1 MNDQQQMG
9 YEPSLDG
16 IRAFSVIAVMLYHA
30 HIAWLPGGFL
40 GVEVFFVV
48 SGFLITSLLIEEREL
63 NGGIDLKQFWIRR
76 ARRLLPALFVMLSAT
91 AVCVAFFA
99 KDSAPD
105 FRRDVL
111 PSLGYFSNWW
121 QIFAVK
127 TPYFAASSLP
137 VLRHLW
143 SLAVE
148 EQWYLIWP
156 LLFAFIFGAKWMR
169 PKISGALLVACSGA
183 VMVAT
188 ALRFAQDNDM
198 RTNLLYLSTLTRSS
212 GLLLGAAVAMLW
224 RPWRKT
230 SPSSWWR
237 SFTADALAIVSI
249 AVIGFIMATVHVADV
264 RMYQGGLA
272 ATTIA
277 SAVVIAVVMRP
288 NGVFV
293 QKLFSQEL
301 FVEIG
306 RRSYGLYLWH
316 WPIFVV
322 AHARDSGNRLAVALA
337 VTVIINEFVYQFV
350 EIPTRQGALG
360 NWWRNRPQLGAMR
373 RRLPVLIAAVVV
385 ASLGVTGFKVVG
397 IEARDLAIDTST
409 ANVIFAVPT
418 TVANTG
424 TTLAPSV
431 VDSSAS
437 STTPTTP
444 TSSTTIAVLP
454 RKLVIV
460 GDSQAHALALNKP
473 SGIEKTFVIADGSID
488 GCGIY
493 DRGVGVGGTNGNFR
507 RNFANCVGF
516 EKSWAKSATKAKADV
531 ALVVI
536 GAWEV
541 LDLKINGFTLAF
553 NTAPADTMFRTQ
565 MQRGIDALRATG
577 ATVAL
582 LEVACMRP
590 VDSKGGPVPALPQRG
605 DDARTGH
612 LNDLLR
618 EIAAPED
625 DGVFFVSGPKE
636 WCTDPKI
643 STSLSYR
650 WDGVHAYK
658 PGAKLIF
665 ETIATSILQLPVT
678 K

>member
-1 MNDQQQMG
+1 MNDQPHMG

-30 HIAWLPGGFL
+30 NIAWLPGGFL

-48 SGFLITSLLIEEREL
+48 SGFLITSLLIEERESTQR
-63 NGGIDLKQFWIRR
+63 IDLKQFWIRR
-76 ARRLLPALFVMLSAT
+76 ARRLLPALVVMLSAT
-91 AVCVAFFA
+91 AVCVGFYAT
-99 KDSAPD
+99 DSAPD
-105 FRRDVL
+105 FRRDML

-121 QIFAVK
+121 QIYAVD

-156 LLFAFIFGAKWMR
+156 LLFAVLFGAKWMR
-169 PKISGALLVACSGA
+169 PKISGALLIGCSGA
-183 VMVAT
+183 IMIAT
-188 ALRFAQDNDM
+188 ALGFVQDDET
-198 RTNLLYLSTLTRSS
+198 RTNFLYLSTITRSS

-224 RPWRKT
+224 RPWRKNS
-230 SPSSWWR
+230 SPSWWR
-237 SFTADALAIVSI
+237 SSIGDALAIASI
-249 AVIGFIMATVHVADV
+249 AVIGVLMATVHVADS
-264 RMYQGGLA
+264 RLYQGGLA
-272 ATTIA
+272 ATTVA
-277 SAVVIAVVMRP
+277 SAVIVAVVMRP
-288 NGVFV
+288 TGLIVKRF
-293 QKLFSQEL
+293 FSQDF

-322 AHARDSGNRLAVALA
+322 AHARDSGNRLAVAIAL
-337 VTVIINEFVYQFV
+337 TIIINEFVYQYV
-350 EIPTRQGALG
+350 EIPTRRGALG
-360 NWWRNRPQLGAMR
+360 NWWHNRQQLSAMH
-373 RRLPVLIAAVVV
+373 RRLPVLITAVVI
-385 ASLGVTGFKVVG
+385 ASLGITGVKVVG
-397 IEARDLAIDTST
+397 IEARDLSIDTST
-409 ANVIFAVPT
+409 ASVIFSVPT
-418 TVANTG
+418 TVASG
-424 TTLAPSV
+424 
-431 VDSSAS
+431 SSLPAA
-437 STTPTTP
+437 STTT
-444 TSSTTIAVLP
+444 TTIAKLP

-460 GDSQAHALALNKP
+460 GDSQANSLAVNKP
-473 SGIEKTFVIADGSID
+473 SGMEKTFIVANGSID

-541 LDLKINGFTLAF
+541 LDLKINGFTFGVNSL
-553 NTAPADTMFRTQ
+553 PADTMFRTQ
-565 MQRGIDALRATG
+565 MKRGIAALRATG

-605 DDARTGH
+605 DDTRTGH

-636 WCTDPKI
+636 WCADPKI

-665 ETIATSILQLPVT
+665 ETIANSILQLPVT

>member
-1 MNDQQQMG
+1 MNDQQLMG

-30 HIAWLPGGFL
+30 NIAWLPGGFL

-48 SGFLITSLLIEEREL
+48 SGFLITSLLIEERESTRR
-63 NGGIDLKQFWIRR
+63 IDLKQFWIRR
-76 ARRLLPALFVMLSAT
+76 ARRLLPALVVMLAAT
-91 AVCVAFFA
+91 AVCVAFYA
-99 KDSAPD
+99 TDSAPD

-121 QIFAVK
+121 QIFAVD

-156 LLFAFIFGAKWMR
+156 LLFVFVFGAKWMR
-169 PKISGALLVACSGA
+169 PKISGALLLLCSGA
-183 VMVAT
+183 IMFAT
-188 ALRFAQDNDM
+188 ALRFVQDDET
-198 RTNLLYLSTLTRSS
+198 RTNFLYLSTLTRSS

-224 RPWRKT
+224 RPWRKN
-230 SPSSWWR
+230 SLPSWWK
-237 SFTADALAIVSI
+237 SSLADALAVASI
-249 AVIGFIMATVHVADV
+249 AVIGVLMATLHVADAQL
-264 RMYQGGLA
+264 YQGGLA
-272 ATTIA
+272 VTTIA
-277 SAVVIAVVMRP
+277 SAVIIAVVMRP
-288 NGVFV
+288 NGLFV
-293 QKLFSQEL
+293 KKFFSQEL

-337 VTVIINEFVYQFV
+337 LTVIINEFVYQYV

-360 NWWRNRPQLGAMR
+360 NWLHNRQQLSAMH
-373 RRLPVLIAAVVV
+373 RRLPVLITAAVV
-385 ASLGVTGFKVVG
+385 ASLGITGVKVVG
-397 IEARDLAIDTST
+397 IEARDLSIDTST
-409 ANVIFAVPT
+409 ANVIFSVPT
-418 TVANTG
+418 TVA
-424 TTLAPSV
+424 
-431 VDSSAS
+431 SAS
-437 STTPTTP
+437 SLPAASTT
-444 TSSTTIAVLP
+444 STTIAKLP

-460 GDSQAHALALNKP
+460 GDSQAHSLVVNKP
-473 SGIEKTFVIADGSID
+473 SGIEKTFVITNGSID

-516 EKSWAKSATKAKADV
+516 EKKWAKSATTARADV

-541 LDLKINGFTLAF
+541 LDLKINGFTFAV
-553 NTAPADTMFRTQ
+553 NTSPADTMFRTQ
-565 MQRGIDALRATG
+565 MKRGIDALRSTG

-605 DDARTGH
+605 DDTRTSH

-625 DGVFFVSGPKE
+625 DGVFFISGPKE
-636 WCTDPKI
+636 WCSDPKI

-665 ETIATSILQLPVT
+665 ETIASSVLKLPV
-678 K
+678 KK

>member
-1 MNDQQQMG
+1 
-9 YEPSLDG
+9 
-16 IRAFSVIAVMLYHA
+16 MLA
-30 HIAWLPGGFL
+30 
-40 GVEVFFVV
+40 
-48 SGFLITSLLIEEREL
+48 
-63 NGGIDLKQFWIRR
+63 
-76 ARRLLPALFVMLSAT
+76 AT
-91 AVCVAFFA
+91 AVCVAFYA
-99 KDSAPD
+99 TDSAPD

-121 QIFAVK
+121 QIFAVD

-156 LLFAFIFGAKWMR
+156 LLFVFVFGAKWMR
-169 PKISGALLVACSGA
+169 PKISGALLLLCSGA
-183 VMVAT
+183 IMFAT
-188 ALRFAQDNDM
+188 ALRFVQDDET
-198 RTNLLYLSTLTRSS
+198 RTNFLYLSTLTRSS

-224 RPWRKT
+224 RPWRKN
-230 SPSSWWR
+230 SLPSWWK
-237 SFTADALAIVSI
+237 SSLADALAVASI
-249 AVIGFIMATVHVADV
+249 AVIGVLMATVHVADAQL
-264 RMYQGGLA
+264 YQGGLA
-272 ATTIA
+272 VTTIA
-277 SAVVIAVVMRP
+277 SAVIIAVVMRP
-288 NGVFV
+288 NGLFV
-293 QKLFSQEL
+293 KKFFSQEL

-337 VTVIINEFVYQFV
+337 LTVIINEFVYQYV

-360 NWWRNRPQLGAMR
+360 NWLHNRQQLSAMH
-373 RRLPVLIAAVVV
+373 RRLPVLITAAVV
-385 ASLGVTGFKVVG
+385 ASLGITGVKVVG
-397 IEARDLAIDTST
+397 IEARDLSIDTST
-409 ANVIFAVPT
+409 ANVIFSVPT
-418 TVANTG
+418 TVA
-424 TTLAPSV
+424 
-431 VDSSAS
+431 SAS
-437 STTPTTP
+437 SLPAASTT
-444 TSSTTIAVLP
+444 STTIAKLP

-460 GDSQAHALALNKP
+460 GDSQAHSLVVNKP
-473 SGIEKTFVIADGSID
+473 SGIEKTFVITNGSID

-516 EKSWAKSATKAKADV
+516 EKKWAKSATTARADV

-541 LDLKINGFTLAF
+541 LDLKINGFTFAV
-553 NTAPADTMFRTQ
+553 NTSPADTMFRTQ
-565 MQRGIDALRATG
+565 MKRGIDALRSTG

-605 DDARTGH
+605 DDTRTSH

-625 DGVFFVSGPKE
+625 DGVFFISGPKE
-636 WCTDPKI
+636 WCSDPKI

-658 PGAKLIF
+658 PGAILIF
-665 ETIATSILQLPVT
+665 ETIASSVLKLPV
-678 K
+678 KK

>member
-1 MNDQQQMG
+1 MNDQSHMG

-30 HIAWLPGGFL
+30 DIAWLPGGFL

-48 SGFLITSLLIEEREL
+48 SGFLITSLLIEERESTRS
-63 NGGIDLKQFWIRR
+63 IDLKQFWIRR
-76 ARRLLPALFVMLSAT
+76 ARRLLPALVVMLSAT
-91 AVCVAFFA
+91 AVYVAFFA

-111 PSLGYFSNWW
+111 PSLWYFSNWW
-121 QIFAVK
+121 QIYAVD

-156 LLFAFIFGAKWMR
+156 LLFTVVFGAKWMR
-169 PKISGALLVACSGA
+169 PRISGALLITCSA
-183 VMVAT
+183 AIMFTT
-188 ALRFAQDNDM
+188 ALRFVQDNET
-198 RTNLLYLSTLTRSS
+198 RTNFLYLSTITRSS

-224 RPWRKT
+224 RPWRKN
-230 SPSSWWR
+230 SLPSWWR
-237 SFTADALAIVSI
+237 SSISDAFAITSI
-249 AVIGFIMATVHVADV
+249 AVIGVLMATVHVADQ
-264 RMYQGGLA
+264 RLYQGGLA
-272 ATTIA
+272 ATTVA
-277 SAVVIAVVMRP
+277 SAVIVAVVMRP
-288 NGVFV
+288 NGLFV
-293 QKLFSQEL
+293 KKFFSQDL

-322 AHARDSGNRLAVALA
+322 AHARDSSNRLAVALA
-337 VTVIINEFVYQFV
+337 LTIIINEFVYQFV
-350 EIPTRQGALG
+350 EIPTRHGALG
-360 NWWRNRPQLGAMR
+360 NWWHNRPQLSAMH
-373 RRLPVLIAAVVV
+373 RRLPVFIAAVVV
-385 ASLGVTGFKVVG
+385 ASLGITGVKVVG
-397 IEARDLAIDTST
+397 IEARDLSIDTST

-418 TVANTG
+418 TVA
-424 TTLAPSV
+424 
-431 VDSSAS
+431 SAS
-437 STTPTTP
+437 SLPAASTTT
-444 TSSTTIAVLP
+444 TTIAKLP
-454 RKLVIV
+454 RRLVIV
-460 GDSQAHALALNKP
+460 GDSQAHSLAINKP
-473 SGIEKTFVIADGSID
+473 SGIEKTFVVTDGSID

-516 EKSWAKSATKAKADV
+516 EKSWTKSATKAQADV
-531 ALVVI
+531 ALVVL

-541 LDLKINGFTLAF
+541 LDLKINSFTLVV
-553 NTAPADTMFRTQ
+553 NTPPADTMFRTQ
-565 MQRGIDALRATG
+565 MKRGIDALRATG

-605 DDARTGH
+605 DDTRTRH

-625 DGVFFVSGPKE
+625 DGVFFVSGPKQ
-636 WCTDPKI
+636 WCSDSEI

>member
-1 MNDQQQMG
+1 MG

-30 HIAWLPGGFL
+30 DIAWLPGGFL

-48 SGFLITSLLIEEREL
+48 SGFLITSLLIEERESTRS
-63 NGGIDLKQFWIRR
+63 IDLKQFWIRR
-76 ARRLLPALFVMLSAT
+76 ARRLLPALVVMLSAT
-91 AVCVAFFA
+91 AVYVAFFA

-121 QIFAVK
+121 QIYAVD

-156 LLFAFIFGAKWMR
+156 LLFTVVFGAKWMR
-169 PKISGALLVACSGA
+169 PRISGALLITCSA
-183 VMVAT
+183 AIMFTT
-188 ALRFAQDNDM
+188 ALRFVQDNET
-198 RTNLLYLSTLTRSS
+198 RTNFLYLSTITRSS

-224 RPWRKT
+224 RPWRKN
-230 SPSSWWR
+230 SLPSWWR
-237 SFTADALAIVSI
+237 SSISDAFAITSI
-249 AVIGFIMATVHVADV
+249 AVIGVLMATVHVADQ
-264 RMYQGGLA
+264 RLYQGGLA
-272 ATTIA
+272 ATTVA
-277 SAVVIAVVMRP
+277 SAVIVAVVMRP
-288 NGVFV
+288 NGLFV
-293 QKLFSQEL
+293 KKFFSQDL

-322 AHARDSGNRLAVALA
+322 AHARDSSNRLAVALA
-337 VTVIINEFVYQFV
+337 LTVIINEFVYQFV
-350 EIPTRQGALG
+350 EIPTRHGALG
-360 NWWRNRPQLGAMR
+360 NWWHNRPQLSAMH
-373 RRLPVLIAAVVV
+373 RRLPVFIAAVVV
-385 ASLGVTGFKVVG
+385 ASLGITGVKVVG
-397 IEARDLAIDTST
+397 IEARDLSIDTST

-418 TVANTG
+418 TVA
-424 TTLAPSV
+424 
-431 VDSSAS
+431 SAS
-437 STTPTTP
+437 SLPAASTTT
-444 TSSTTIAVLP
+444 TTIAKLP
-454 RKLVIV
+454 RRLVIV
-460 GDSQAHALALNKP
+460 GDSQAHSLAINKP
-473 SGIEKTFVIADGSID
+473 SGIEKTFVVTDGSID

-516 EKSWAKSATKAKADV
+516 EKSWTKSATKAQADV
-531 ALVVI
+531 ALVVL

-541 LDLKINGFTLAF
+541 LDLKINSFTLVV
-553 NTAPADTMFRTQ
+553 NTPPADTMFRTQ
-565 MQRGIDALRATG
+565 MKRGIDALRATG

-605 DDARTGH
+605 DDTRTRH

-625 DGVFFVSGPKE
+625 DGVFFVSGPKQ
-636 WCTDPKI
+636 WCSDSEI

>member
-1 MNDQQQMG
+1 MNDQSHMG

-30 HIAWLPGGFL
+30 NIAWLPGGFL

-48 SGFLITSLLIEEREL
+48 SGFLITSLLIEERESTQR
-63 NGGIDLKQFWIRR
+63 IDIKQFWIRR
-76 ARRLLPALFVMLSAT
+76 SRRLLPALVVMLSAT

-99 KDSAPD
+99 TDSAPD

-121 QIFAVK
+121 QIFAVD

-148 EQWYLIWP
+148 EQWYLVWP
-156 LLFAFIFGAKWMR
+156 LLFTFIFGAKWMR

-188 ALRFAQDNDM
+188 ALRFVQDDET
-198 RTNLLYLSTLTRSS
+198 RTNFLYLSTITRSS

-224 RPWRKT
+224 RPWRKNS
-230 SPSSWWR
+230 SPSWWR
-237 SFTADALAIVSI
+237 SSVGDALAIASI
-249 AVIGFIMATVHVADV
+249 AVIGVLMATVHVTDS
-264 RMYQGGLA
+264 RLYQGGLA
-272 ATTIA
+272 ATTVA
-277 SAVVIAVVMRP
+277 SAVIVAVVMWPTGLIVKR
-288 NGVFV
+288 F
-293 QKLFSQEL
+293 FSQD
-301 FVEIG
+301 FFAEIG

-322 AHARDSGNRLAVALA
+322 ASARDSVDRLAVAIAL
-337 VTVIINEFVYQFV
+337 TIIINEFVYQYV
-350 EIPTRQGALG
+350 EIPTRRGALG
-360 NWWRNRPQLGAMR
+360 NWWRNRQQLSAMH
-373 RRLPVLIAAVVV
+373 RRLPVFVAALVVT
-385 ASLGVTGFKVVG
+385 SLCFTGVKVVG
-397 IEARDLAIDTST
+397 IQARDVSFDTST
-409 ANVIFAVPT
+409 AKVIFAVPT
-418 TVANTG
+418 TVA
-424 TTLAPSV
+424 
-431 VDSSAS
+431 SAS
-437 STTPTTP
+437 SLPAASTT
-444 TSSTTIAVLP
+444 STTIAKLP

-460 GDSQAHALALNKP
+460 GDSQAHALAINKP
-473 SGIEKTFVIADGSID
+473 SGIEKTFVITNGSIN

-493 DRGVGVGGTNGNFR
+493 DRGVGVGGTNGNSR

-516 EKSWAKSATKAKADV
+516 EKKWAKSATKASADV

-541 LDLKINGFTLAF
+541 FDLKINGFTFAV
-553 NTAPADTMFRTQ
+553 NTSPADTMFRTQ
-565 MQRGIDALRATG
+565 MKRGIDALRATG

-582 LEVACMRP
+582 LEVPCMRP
-590 VDSKGGPVPALPQRG
+590 VTSKGGSVALPQRG

-618 EIAAPED
+618 EIAAPDD

-636 WCTDPKI
+636 WCNDPKI

-650 WDGVHAYK
+650 WDGVHAYR

-665 ETIATSILQLPVT
+665 ETIATSILQLPVE

>member
-1 MNDQQQMG
+1 MNDQQLMG

-30 HIAWLPGGFL
+30 NIAWLPGGFL

-48 SGFLITSLLIEEREL
+48 SGFLITSLLIEECESAQR
-63 NGGIDLKQFWIRR
+63 IDLKQFWIRR
-76 ARRLLPALFVMLSAT
+76 ARRLLPALVVMLAAT
-91 AVCVAFFA
+91 AVCVAFYA
-99 KDSAPD
+99 TDSAPD

-121 QIFAVK
+121 QIFAVD

-148 EQWYLIWP
+148 EQWYLMWP
-156 LLFAFIFGAKWMR
+156 LLFTFIFGAKWMR

-188 ALRFAQDNDM
+188 ALRFVQDDET
-198 RTNLLYLSTLTRSS
+198 RTNFLYLSTLTRAS
-212 GLLLGAAVAMLW
+212 GLLLGAAVALLW

-237 SFTADALAIVSI
+237 SSIADALAFVSI
-249 AVIGFIMATVHVADV
+249 AVIVVLMATVHVADA
-264 RMYQGGLA
+264 RLYQGGLA
-272 ATTIA
+272 ATTVA
-277 SAVVIAVVMRP
+277 SAVIIAVVMRP
-288 NGVFV
+288 NGLFV
-293 QKLFSQEL
+293 KKFFSQDF

-316 WPIFVV
+316 WPIFVIT
-322 AHARDSGNRLAVALA
+322 HARDSGNRLAVALA
-337 VTVIINEFVYQFV
+337 LTIIINEFVYQYV
-350 EIPTRQGALG
+350 EIPTRRGALG
-360 NWWRNRPQLGAMR
+360 NWWHNRQQLSAMR
-373 RRLPVLIAAVVV
+373 RRLPVLITAVVI
-385 ASLGVTGFKVVG
+385 ASLGITGVKVVG
-397 IEARDLAIDTST
+397 IEARDLSIDTST
-409 ANVIFAVPT
+409 ANVIFSVPT
-418 TVANTG
+418 TVA
-424 TTLAPSV
+424 
-431 VDSSAS
+431 SAS
-437 STTPTTP
+437 SLPAASTTT
-444 TSSTTIAVLP
+444 TTIAKLP
-454 RKLVIV
+454 RKLLIV
-460 GDSQAHALALNKP
+460 GDSQAHALAINKP
-473 SGIEKTFVIADGSID
+473 SGMEKTFVVADGSID

-541 LDLKINGFTLAF
+541 LDLKINGFTFAF
-553 NTAPADTMFRTQ
+553 NTSPADTMFRTQ
-565 MQRGIDALRATG
+565 MRRGINALRATG
-577 ATVAL
+577 TTVAL

-605 DDARTGH
+605 DDMRTRH

-636 WCTDPKI
+636 WCNDPKI

-665 ETIATSILQLPVT
+665 ETIANSILQLPVT

>member
-1 MNDQQQMG
+1 MNDRQQMG
-9 YEPSLDG
+9 YAPSLDG

-30 HIAWLPGGFL
+30 NIAWLPGGFL

-48 SGFLITSLLIEEREL
+48 SGFLITSLLIEERESTQR
-63 NGGIDLKQFWIRR
+63 IDLKQFWIRR
-76 ARRLLPALFVMLSAT
+76 ARRLLPALVVMLCAT
-91 AVCVAFFA
+91 AVCVAFYA
-99 KDSAPD
+99 TDSAPD

-121 QIFAVK
+121 QIFAVD
-127 TPYFAASSLP
+127 TPYFASSALP

-156 LLFAFIFGAKWMR
+156 LLFTFIFGAKWMR
-169 PKISGALLVACSGA
+169 PKISGALLIACSGA
-183 VMVAT
+183 IMITT
-188 ALRFAQDNDM
+188 ALRFAQDNET
-198 RTNLLYLSTLTRSS
+198 RTNFLYLSTITRSS
-212 GLLLGAAVAMLW
+212 GLLLGAAVALLW
-224 RPWRKT
+224 RPWRKA
-230 SPSSWWR
+230 PNRLVLAR
-237 SFTADALAIVSI
+237 SLVADALAIASI
-249 AVIGFIMATVHVADV
+249 VVIGVLMATVHVADA
-264 RMYQGGLA
+264 RLYQGGLA
-272 ATTIA
+272 ATTIS
-277 SAVVIAVVMRP
+277 SAVIIAVVMRP

-316 WPIFVV
+316 WPIFVIT
-322 AHARDSGNRLAVALA
+322 HARDSGNRLAIAFA
-337 VTVIINEFVYQFV
+337 ATMIINEFVYRFV
-350 EIPTRQGALG
+350 EIPARQGALG
-360 NWWRNRPQLGAMR
+360 NWWRNRPRLSAIR
-373 RRLPVLIAAVVV
+373 RRLPVFIASAMV
-385 ASLGVTGFKVVG
+385 ALLGFTGVKVVG
-397 IEARDLAIDTST
+397 IEARDLAIDAST

-424 TTLAPSV
+424 TKLTPSV
-431 VDSSAS
+431 IGSSA
-437 STTPTTP
+437 T
-444 TSSTTIAVLP
+444 STTIATLP
-454 RKLVIV
+454 RKMVIV
-460 GDSQAHALALNKP
+460 GDSQAHALSINKP
-473 SGIEKTFVIADGSID
+473 SGMEKTFVVTDGSID

-516 EKSWAKSATKAKADV
+516 EKNWAKSATKAKADV

-541 LDLKINGFTLAF
+541 LDLKINGFTFALK
-553 NTAPADTMFRTQ
+553 TLPADTMFRTQ
-565 MQRGIDALRATG
+565 MQRGIDALRASG
-577 ATVAL
+577 VTVAL

-590 VDSKGGPVPALPQRG
+590 VESKGGPVPALPQRG
-605 DDARTGH
+605 DDARTRH
-612 LNDLLR
+612 LNELLR

-665 ETIATSILQLPVT
+665 ETIATSILQLPIT

>member
-1 MNDQQQMG
+1 M
-9 YEPSLDG
+9 
-16 IRAFSVIAVMLYHA
+16 
-30 HIAWLPGGFL
+30 
-40 GVEVFFVV
+40 
-48 SGFLITSLLIEEREL
+48 
-63 NGGIDLKQFWIRR
+63 
-76 ARRLLPALFVMLSAT
+76 
-91 AVCVAFFA
+91 
-99 KDSAPD
+99 
-105 FRRDVL
+105 L

-121 QIFAVK
+121 QIFAVD

-156 LLFAFIFGAKWMR
+156 LLFTLVFGAKWMR
-169 PKISGALLVACSGA
+169 PKISGALLITCSGA
-183 VMVAT
+183 IMVTT
-188 ALRFAQDNDM
+188 ALRFVEDNET
-198 RTNLLYLSTLTRSS
+198 RTNFLYLSTFTRSS
-212 GLLLGAAVAMLW
+212 GLLLGAAVALLW

-230 SPSSWWR
+230 STRFVLAR
-237 SFTADALAIVSI
+237 SMVADALAIGSI
-249 AVIGFIMATVHVADV
+249 AVIGYLMATVHVADA
-264 RMYQGGLA
+264 RLYQGGLA

-277 SAVVIAVVMRP
+277 SAVIVAVVMRP
-288 NGVFV
+288 NGLLMKRFFSHN
-293 QKLFSQEL
+293 LFA
-301 FVEIG
+301 EIG

-322 AHARDSGNRLAVALA
+322 AHARDSIDRLAIALA
-337 VTVIINEFVYQFV
+337 ATIIINEFVYQYV
-350 EIPTRQGALG
+350 EIPTRHGALG
-360 NWWRNRPQLGAMR
+360 NWWRNRPQLSAMH
-373 RRLPVLIAAVVV
+373 RRLPIFVAAVVV
-385 ASLGVTGFKVVG
+385 ASLGITGVKVVG
-397 IEARDLAIDTST
+397 IQARDLSVDTSN
-409 ANVIFAVPT
+409 AKVEFAVPT
-418 TVANTG
+418 TVANASTNS
-424 TTLAPSV
+424 TPSV
-431 VDSSAS
+431 SGS
-437 STTPTTP
+437 STT
-444 TSSTTIAVLP
+444 STTIATLP

-460 GDSQAHALALNKP
+460 GDSQARSLAVNKP
-473 SGIEKTFVIADGSID
+473 SGIKKTFVITDGSID
-488 GCGIY
+488 GCGVY
-493 DRGVGVGGTNGNFR
+493 NKGVGVGGTNGNFR

-516 EKSWAKSATKAKADV
+516 EKSWAKSARKAKADV

-541 LDLKINGFTLAF
+541 LDLKFGSSTLVF
-553 NTAPADTMFRTQ
+553 NTPAADAMFRSQ
-565 MQRGIDALRATG
+565 VRIGVNALRATG

-582 LEVACMRP
+582 LEVPCMRP
-590 VDSKGGPVPALPQRG
+590 VTSKGGPVPALPQRG
-605 DDARTGH
+605 DDTRTGH

-636 WCTDPKI
+636 WCSDPKI

>member
-1 MNDQQQMG
+1 MNDQQLMG

-30 HIAWLPGGFL
+30 NIAWLPGGFL

-48 SGFLITSLLIEEREL
+48 SGFLITSLLIEERESTRR
-63 NGGIDLKQFWIRR
+63 IDLKQFWIRR
-76 ARRLLPALFVMLSAT
+76 ARRLLPALVVMLAAT
-91 AVCVAFFA
+91 AVCVAFYA
-99 KDSAPD
+99 TDSAPD

-121 QIFAVK
+121 QIFAVD

-156 LLFAFIFGAKWMR
+156 LLFVFILGAKWMR
-169 PKISGALLVACSGA
+169 PKISGALLLLCSGA
-183 VMVAT
+183 IMFAT
-188 ALRFAQDNDM
+188 ALRFVQDDET
-198 RTNLLYLSTLTRSS
+198 RTNFLYLSTLTRSS

-224 RPWRKT
+224 RPWRNN
-230 SPSSWWR
+230 SLPSWWK
-237 SFTADALAIVSI
+237 SSLADALAVASI
-249 AVIGFIMATVHVADV
+249 AVIGVLMATVHVADAQL
-264 RMYQGGLA
+264 YQGGLA
-272 ATTIA
+272 VTTIA
-277 SAVVIAVVMRP
+277 SAVIIAVVMRP
-288 NGVFV
+288 NGLFV
-293 QKLFSQEL
+293 KKFFSQEL

-337 VTVIINEFVYQFV
+337 LTVIINEFVYQYV

-360 NWWRNRPQLGAMR
+360 NWLHNRQQLSAMH
-373 RRLPVLIAAVVV
+373 RRLPVLITAAVV
-385 ASLGVTGFKVVG
+385 ASLGITGVKVVG
-397 IEARDLAIDTST
+397 IEARDLSIDTST
-409 ANVIFAVPT
+409 ANVIFSVPT
-418 TVANTG
+418 TVA
-424 TTLAPSV
+424 
-431 VDSSAS
+431 SAS
-437 STTPTTP
+437 SLPAASTT
-444 TSSTTIAVLP
+444 STTIAKLP

-460 GDSQAHALALNKP
+460 GDSQAHSLVVNKP
-473 SGIEKTFVIADGSID
+473 SGIEKTFVITNGSID

-516 EKSWAKSATKAKADV
+516 EKKWAKSATTARADV

-541 LDLKINGFTLAF
+541 LDLKINGFTFAV
-553 NTAPADTMFRTQ
+553 NTSPADTMFRTQ
-565 MQRGIDALRATG
+565 MKRGIDALRSTG

-605 DDARTGH
+605 DDTRTSH

-625 DGVFFVSGPKE
+625 DGVFFISGPKE
-636 WCTDPKI
+636 WCSDPKI

-665 ETIATSILQLPVT
+665 ETIASSVLKLPV
-678 K
+678 KK

>member
-1 MNDQQQMG
+1 MNDQQLMG

-30 HIAWLPGGFL
+30 NIAWLPGGFL

-48 SGFLITSLLIEEREL
+48 SGFLITSLLIEERESTRR
-63 NGGIDLKQFWIRR
+63 IDLKQFWIRR
-76 ARRLLPALFVMLSAT
+76 ARRLLPALVVMLAAT
-91 AVCVAFFA
+91 AVCVAFYA
-99 KDSAPD
+99 TDSAPD

-121 QIFAVK
+121 QIFAVD

-156 LLFAFIFGAKWMR
+156 LLFAFVFGAKWMR
-169 PKISGALLVACSGA
+169 PKISGALLLLCSGA
-183 VMVAT
+183 IMFAT
-188 ALRFAQDNDM
+188 AFRFVEDNET
-198 RTNLLYLSTLTRSS
+198 RTNFLYLSTLTRSS

-237 SFTADALAIVSI
+237 SSLADTFAVASI
-249 AVIGFIMATVHVADV
+249 AVIGVLMATVHVADAWL
-264 RMYQGGLA
+264 YQGGLA

-277 SAVVIAVVMRP
+277 SAVIIAVVMRP
-288 NGVFV
+288 NGLFV
-293 QKLFSQEL
+293 KKFFSQEL

-337 VTVIINEFVYQFV
+337 LTVIINEFVYQYV

-360 NWWRNRPQLGAMR
+360 NWWRNRQQLSAMH
-373 RRLPVLIAAVVV
+373 RRLPVLITAVVV
-385 ASLGVTGFKVVG
+385 ASLGITGVKVVG
-397 IEARDLAIDTST
+397 IEARDLSIDTST
-409 ANVIFAVPT
+409 ANVIFSVPT
-418 TVANTG
+418 TVA
-424 TTLAPSV
+424 
-431 VDSSAS
+431 SAS
-437 STTPTTP
+437 SLPAASTTT
-444 TSSTTIAVLP
+444 TTIAKLP

-460 GDSQAHALALNKP
+460 GDSQAHSLVVNKP
-473 SGIEKTFVIADGSID
+473 LGIEKTFVITNGSID

-516 EKSWAKSATKAKADV
+516 EKKWAKSATTARADV

-541 LDLKINGFTLAF
+541 LDLKINGFTFAV
-553 NTAPADTMFRTQ
+553 NTSPADTMFRTQ
-565 MQRGIDALRATG
+565 MKRGIDALRSTG

-605 DDARTGH
+605 DDTRTSH

-636 WCTDPKI
+636 WCSDPKI

-665 ETIATSILQLPVT
+665 ETIASSVLKLPV
-678 K
+678 KK

>member
-1 MNDQQQMG
+1 MG

-30 HIAWLPGGFL
+30 DIAWLPGGFL

-48 SGFLITSLLIEEREL
+48 SGFLITSLLIEERESTRS
-63 NGGIDLKQFWIRR
+63 IDLKQFWIRR
-76 ARRLLPALFVMLSAT
+76 ARRLLPALVVMLSAT
-91 AVCVAFFA
+91 AVYVAFFA

-121 QIFAVK
+121 QIYAVD

-156 LLFAFIFGAKWMR
+156 LLFTVVFGAKWMR
-169 PKISGALLVACSGA
+169 PRISGALLITCSA
-183 VMVAT
+183 AIMFTT
-188 ALRFAQDNDM
+188 ALRFVQDNET
-198 RTNLLYLSTLTRSS
+198 RTNFLYLSTITRSS

-224 RPWRKT
+224 RPWRKN
-230 SPSSWWR
+230 SLPSWWR
-237 SFTADALAIVSI
+237 SSISDAFAITSI
-249 AVIGFIMATVHVADV
+249 AVIGVLMATVHVADQ
-264 RMYQGGLA
+264 RLYQSGLA
-272 ATTIA
+272 ATTVA
-277 SAVVIAVVMRP
+277 SAVIVAVVMRP
-288 NGVFV
+288 NGLFV
-293 QKLFSQEL
+293 KKFFSQDL

-322 AHARDSGNRLAVALA
+322 AHARDSSNRLAVALA
-337 VTVIINEFVYQFV
+337 LTIIINEFVYQFV
-350 EIPTRQGALG
+350 EIPTRHGALG
-360 NWWRNRPQLGAMR
+360 NWWHNRPQLSAMH
-373 RRLPVLIAAVVV
+373 RRLPVFIAAVVI
-385 ASLGVTGFKVVG
+385 ASLGITGVKVVG
-397 IEARDLAIDTST
+397 IEARDLSIDTST

-418 TVANTG
+418 TVA
-424 TTLAPSV
+424 
-431 VDSSAS
+431 SAS
-437 STTPTTP
+437 SLPAASTTT
-444 TSSTTIAVLP
+444 TTIAKLP

-460 GDSQAHALALNKP
+460 GDSQAHSLAINKP
-473 SGIEKTFVIADGSID
+473 SGIEKTFVVTDGSID

-516 EKSWAKSATKAKADV
+516 EKSWTKSATKAQADV
-531 ALVVI
+531 ALVVL

-541 LDLKINGFTLAF
+541 LDLKINSFTLVV
-553 NTAPADTMFRTQ
+553 NTPPADTMFRTQ
-565 MQRGIDALRATG
+565 MKRGIDAVRATG

-605 DDARTGH
+605 DDTRTRH

-636 WCTDPKI
+636 WCSVSEI

>member
-1 MNDQQQMG
+1 MNDQSHMG

-30 HIAWLPGGFL
+30 DIAWLPGGFL

-48 SGFLITSLLIEEREL
+48 SGFLITSLLIEEHESTRR
-63 NGGIDLKQFWIRR
+63 IDLKQFWIRR

-121 QIFAVK
+121 QIYAVD

-156 LLFAFIFGAKWMR
+156 LLFTVVFGAKWMR
-169 PKISGALLVACSGA
+169 PRISGALLITCSA
-183 VMVAT
+183 AIMFTT
-188 ALRFAQDNDM
+188 ALRFVQDNET
-198 RTNLLYLSTLTRSS
+198 RTNFLYLSTITRSS

-224 RPWRKT
+224 RPWRKN
-230 SPSSWWR
+230 SVPSWWR
-237 SFTADALAIVSI
+237 SSISDAFAITSI
-249 AVIGFIMATVHVADV
+249 AVIGVLMATVHVADQ
-264 RMYQGGLA
+264 RLYQGGLA
-272 ATTIA
+272 ATTVA
-277 SAVVIAVVMRP
+277 SAVIVAVVMRP
-288 NGVFV
+288 NGLFV
-293 QKLFSQEL
+293 KKFFSQDL

-322 AHARDSGNRLAVALA
+322 AHARDSSNRLAVALA
-337 VTVIINEFVYQFV
+337 LTIIINEFVYQFV
-350 EIPTRQGALG
+350 EIPTRHGALG
-360 NWWRNRPQLGAMR
+360 NWWHNRPQLSAMH
-373 RRLPVLIAAVVV
+373 RRLPVFIAAVVV
-385 ASLGVTGFKVVG
+385 ASLGITGVKVVG
-397 IEARDLAIDTST
+397 IEARDLSIDTST

-418 TVANTG
+418 TVA
-424 TTLAPSV
+424 
-431 VDSSAS
+431 SAS
-437 STTPTTP
+437 SLPAASTTT
-444 TSSTTIAVLP
+444 TTIAKLP
-454 RKLVIV
+454 RRLVIV
-460 GDSQAHALALNKP
+460 GDSQAHSLAINKP
-473 SGIEKTFVIADGSID
+473 SGIEKTFVVTDGSID

-516 EKSWAKSATKAKADV
+516 EKSWTKSATKAQADV
-531 ALVVI
+531 ALVVL

-541 LDLKINGFTLAF
+541 LDLKINSFTLVV
-553 NTAPADTMFRTQ
+553 NTPPADTMFRTQ
-565 MQRGIDALRATG
+565 MKRGIDALRATG

-605 DDARTGH
+605 DDTRTRH

-636 WCTDPKI
+636 WCSESEI

>member
-1 MNDQQQMG
+1 MNDQSHMG

-30 HIAWLPGGFL
+30 DIAWLPGGFL

-48 SGFLITSLLIEEREL
+48 SGFLITSLLIEERESTRS
-63 NGGIDLKQFWIRR
+63 IDLKQFWIRR
-76 ARRLLPALFVMLSAT
+76 ARRLLPALVVMLSAT
-91 AVCVAFFA
+91 AVYVAFFA

-121 QIFAVK
+121 QIYAVD

-156 LLFAFIFGAKWMR
+156 LLFTVVFGAKWMR
-169 PKISGALLVACSGA
+169 PRISGALLITCSA
-183 VMVAT
+183 AIMFAM
-188 ALRFAQDNDM
+188 ALRFVQDNET
-198 RTNLLYLSTLTRSS
+198 RTNFLYLSTITRSS
-212 GLLLGAAVAMLW
+212 GLLLGAAVAFTW
-224 RPWRKT
+224 RPWRKN
-230 SPSSWWR
+230 SLPSWWR
-237 SFTADALAIVSI
+237 SSISDAFAITSI
-249 AVIGFIMATVHVADV
+249 AVIGVLMATVHVADQ
-264 RMYQGGLA
+264 RLYQGGLA
-272 ATTIA
+272 ATTVA
-277 SAVVIAVVMRP
+277 SAVIVAVVMRP
-288 NGVFV
+288 NGLLVKKF
-293 QKLFSQEL
+293 FSQDL

-322 AHARDSGNRLAVALA
+322 AHARDSSNRLAVALA
-337 VTVIINEFVYQFV
+337 LTIIINEFVYQFV
-350 EIPTRQGALG
+350 EIPTRHGALG
-360 NWWRNRPQLGAMR
+360 NWWHNRPQLSAMH
-373 RRLPVLIAAVVV
+373 RRLPVFIAAVVV
-385 ASLGVTGFKVVG
+385 ASLGITGAKVVG
-397 IEARDLAIDTST
+397 IEARDLSIDTST

-418 TVANTG
+418 TVA
-424 TTLAPSV
+424 
-431 VDSSAS
+431 SAS
-437 STTPTTP
+437 SLPAASTTT
-444 TSSTTIAVLP
+444 TTIAKLP
-454 RKLVIV
+454 RRLVIV
-460 GDSQAHALALNKP
+460 GDSQAHSLAINKP
-473 SGIEKTFVIADGSID
+473 SGIEKTFVVTDGSID

-516 EKSWAKSATKAKADV
+516 EKSWTKSATKAQADV
-531 ALVVI
+531 ALVVL

-541 LDLKINGFTLAF
+541 LDLKINSFTLVV
-553 NTAPADTMFRTQ
+553 NTPPADTMFRTQ
-565 MQRGIDALRATG
+565 MKRGIDALRATG

-605 DDARTGH
+605 DDTRTRH

-636 WCTDPKI
+636 WCSESEI

>member
-1 MNDQQQMG
+1 MNDQPHMG

-16 IRAFSVIAVMLYHA
+16 IRAFSVVAVMLYHA
-30 HIAWLPGGFL
+30 NIAWLPGGFL

-48 SGFLITSLLIEEREL
+48 SGFLITSLLIEERESTQR
-63 NGGIDLKQFWIRR
+63 IDLKQFWIRR

-91 AVCVAFFA
+91 AICVAFYA
-99 KDSAPD
+99 TDSAPD
-105 FRRDVL
+105 FRRDVF

-121 QIFAVK
+121 QIFAVD

-148 EQWYLIWP
+148 EQWYLMWP
-156 LLFAFIFGAKWMR
+156 LLFTFVFGAKWMR
-169 PKISGALLVACSGA
+169 SKVSGVLLVACCCA
-183 VMVAT
+183 VMAAT
-188 ALRFAQDNDM
+188 ALRFVQDNET
-198 RTNLLYLSTLTRSS
+198 RTNFLYLSTLTRSS

-224 RPWRKT
+224 RPWRKNAL
-230 SPSSWWR
+230 SSWWR
-237 SFTADALAIVSI
+237 SSIADALAIASI
-249 AVIGFIMATVHVADV
+249 VVIGVLMATVHVADPFL
-264 RMYQGGLA
+264 YQGGLA
-272 ATTIA
+272 ATTLA
-277 SAVVIAVVMRP
+277 SAVMVAVVMRP
-288 NGVFV
+288 NGLIVKRF
-293 QKLFSQEL
+293 FSQNF

-322 AHARDSGNRLAVALA
+322 VHARDSGNRFAVALA
-337 VTVIINEFVYQFV
+337 ATIIINEFVYQYV
-350 EIPTRQGALG
+350 EIPTRHGAIG
-360 NWWRNRPQLGAMR
+360 DWWRNRPQLSAVR
-373 RRLPVLIAAVVV
+373 RRLPVFVTAVVV
-385 ASLGVTGFKVVG
+385 ASLGITGVKVVG
-397 IEARDLAIDTST
+397 IEARDLSIDASSAT
-409 ANVIFAVPT
+409 VIFAVPT
-418 TVANTG
+418 TVANTS
-424 TTLAPSV
+424 TTLTPSV
-431 VDSSAS
+431 VGSPAS
-437 STTPTTP
+437 STT
-444 TSSTTIAVLP
+444 STTIAQLP

-460 GDSQAHALALNKP
+460 GDSQAHALAINKP
-473 SGIEKTFVIADGSID
+473 SGIEKTFAITDGSID
-488 GCGIY
+488 GCGVY
-493 DRGVGVGGTNGNFR
+493 DRGVGVGGTSGNFR

-516 EKSWAKSATKAKADV
+516 EKSWAKSATKARADV

-541 LDLKINGFTLAF
+541 LDLKINSFTFAM
-553 NTAPADTMFRTQ
+553 NTSPADTIFRTQ
-565 MQRGIDALRATG
+565 MKRGIDALRATG

-605 DDARTGH
+605 DDMRTGH

-636 WCTDPKI
+636 WCSDPKI

-665 ETIATSILQLPVT
+665 ETIANSILQLPVT

>member
-1 MNDQQQMG
+1 MNDQPHMG

-30 HIAWLPGGFL
+30 NIAWLPGGFL

-48 SGFLITSLLIEEREL
+48 SGFLITSLLIEERESTQR
-63 NGGIDLKQFWIRR
+63 IDLKQFWIRR
-76 ARRLLPALFVMLSAT
+76 ARRLLPALVVMLSAT
-91 AVCVAFFA
+91 AFYVAFYA
-99 KDSAPD
+99 TDSAPD

-121 QIFAVK
+121 QIFAVD

-148 EQWYLIWP
+148 EQWYLMWP
-156 LLFAFIFGAKWMR
+156 LLFTFVFGAKWMR
-169 PKISGALLVACSGA
+169 PKVSGILLLVCSA
-183 VMVAT
+183 AIMIAT
-188 ALRFAQDNDM
+188 ALRFVQDDETRANF
-198 RTNLLYLSTLTRSS
+198 LYLSTVTRSS
-212 GLLLGAAVAMLW
+212 GLLLGAAVALLW
-224 RPWRKT
+224 RPWRKI
-230 SPSSWWR
+230 SPLSWWK
-237 SFTADALAIVSI
+237 SSIADALAIVSI
-249 AVIGFIMATVHVADV
+249 SVIGVLMATVHVSDA
-264 RMYQGGLA
+264 RLYQGGLA
-272 ATTIA
+272 ATTVA
-277 SAVVIAVVMRP
+277 SAVIIAVVMRP
-288 NGVFV
+288 HGLFV
-293 QKLFSQEL
+293 KKFFSQNF

-322 AHARDSGNRLAVALA
+322 AHARDSGARLAVALA
-337 VTVIINEFVYQFV
+337 LTIIINEFVYQFV
-350 EIPTRQGALG
+350 EIPTRRGALG
-360 NWWRNRPQLGAMR
+360 NWWHNRPQLSAMH
-373 RRLPVLIAAVVV
+373 RRLPVLIAAAVVT
-385 ASLGVTGFKVVG
+385 SLGVTGIKVVG
-397 IEARDLAIDTST
+397 IEARDVSIDTSS
-409 ANVIFAVPT
+409 ASVIFAVPT
-418 TVANTG
+418 TVA
-424 TTLAPSV
+424 P
-431 VDSSAS
+431 AS
-437 STTPTTP
+437 SLPAASTT
-444 TSSTTIAVLP
+444 STTIATLP
-454 RKLVIV
+454 RKVVIV
-460 GDSQAHALALNKP
+460 GDSQAHSLAINKP
-473 SGIEKTFVIADGSID
+473 SGIEKTFVITNGSID
-488 GCGIY
+488 GCGVY

-516 EKSWAKSATKAKADV
+516 EKSWSKSATKAKADV

-541 LDLKINGFTLAF
+541 LDLKINGFTFAF
-553 NTAPADTMFRTQ
+553 DTAPADTMFRTQ
-565 MQRGIDALRATG
+565 MKRGIDVLRATG

-605 DDARTGH
+605 DDMRTSH
-612 LNDLLR
+612 LNELMR

-625 DGVFFVSGPKE
+625 DGVFFVNGPKE
-636 WCTDPKI
+636 WCSDPKI

-665 ETIATSILQLPVT
+665 ETIANSILQLPVT

>member
-1 MNDQQQMG
+1 
-9 YEPSLDG
+9 
-16 IRAFSVIAVMLYHA
+16 
-30 HIAWLPGGFL
+30 L

-48 SGFLITSLLIEEREL
+48 SGFLITSLLIEERESTQR
-63 NGGIDLKQFWIRR
+63 IDLKQFWIRR
-76 ARRLLPALFVMLSAT
+76 ARRLLPALVVMLSAT
-91 AVCVAFFA
+91 AFYVAFYA
-99 KDSAPD
+99 TDSAPD

-121 QIFAVK
+121 QIFAVD

-148 EQWYLIWP
+148 EQWYLMWP
-156 LLFAFIFGAKWMR
+156 LLFTFVFGAKWMR
-169 PKISGALLVACSGA
+169 PKVSGILLLVCSA
-183 VMVAT
+183 AIMIAT
-188 ALRFAQDNDM
+188 ALRFVQDDET
-198 RTNLLYLSTLTRSS
+198 RTNFLYLSTVTRSS
-212 GLLLGAAVAMLW
+212 GLLLGAAVALLW
-224 RPWRKT
+224 RPWRKI
-230 SPSSWWR
+230 SPLSWWK
-237 SFTADALAIVSI
+237 SSVADALAIVSI
-249 AVIGFIMATVHVADV
+249 SVIGVLMATVHVSDA
-264 RMYQGGLA
+264 RLYQGGLA
-272 ATTIA
+272 ATTVA
-277 SAVVIAVVMRP
+277 SAVIIAVVMRP
-288 NGVFV
+288 HGLFV
-293 QKLFSQEL
+293 KKFFSQNF

-322 AHARDSGNRLAVALA
+322 AHARDSGTRLAVALA
-337 VTVIINEFVYQFV
+337 LTIIINEFVYQFV
-350 EIPTRQGALG
+350 EIPTRRGALG
-360 NWWRNRPQLGAMR
+360 NWWHNRPQLSAMH

-385 ASLGVTGFKVVG
+385 TSLGVTGIKVVG
-397 IEARDLAIDTST
+397 IEARDVSIDTSS
-409 ANVIFAVPT
+409 ASVIFAVPT
-418 TVANTG
+418 TVA
-424 TTLAPSV
+424 
-431 VDSSAS
+431 SAS
-437 STTPTTP
+437 SLPAASTT
-444 TSSTTIAVLP
+444 STTIATLP
-454 RKLVIV
+454 RKVVIV
-460 GDSQAHALALNKP
+460 GDSQAHSLAINKP
-473 SGIEKTFVIADGSID
+473 SGIEKTFVITNGSID
-488 GCGIY
+488 GCGVY

-516 EKSWAKSATKAKADV
+516 EKSWSKSATKAKADV

-541 LDLKINGFTLAF
+541 LDLKINGFTFAF
-553 NTAPADTMFRTQ
+553 DTAPADTMFRTQ
-565 MQRGIDALRATG
+565 MKRGIDALRATG

-605 DDARTGH
+605 DDMRTSH
-612 LNDLLR
+612 LNELMR

-625 DGVFFVSGPKE
+625 DGVFFVNGPKE
-636 WCTDPKI
+636 WCSDPKI

-665 ETIATSILQLPVT
+665 ETIANSILQLPVT

>member
-1 MNDQQQMG
+1 MNDQSHMG

-30 HIAWLPGGFL
+30 DIAWLPGGFL

-48 SGFLITSLLIEEREL
+48 SGFLITSLLIEERESTRS
-63 NGGIDLKQFWIRR
+63 IDLKQFWIRR
-76 ARRLLPALFVMLSAT
+76 ARRLLPALVVMLSAT
-91 AVCVAFFA
+91 AVYVAFFA

-121 QIFAVK
+121 QIYAVD

-156 LLFAFIFGAKWMR
+156 LLFTVVFGAKWMR
-169 PKISGALLVACSGA
+169 PRISGALLITCSVAI
-183 VMVAT
+183 MFTT
-188 ALRFAQDNDM
+188 ALRFVQDNET
-198 RTNLLYLSTLTRSS
+198 RTNFLYLSTITRSS

-224 RPWRKT
+224 RPWRKN
-230 SPSSWWR
+230 SLPSWWR
-237 SFTADALAIVSI
+237 SSISDAFAITSI
-249 AVIGFIMATVHVADV
+249 AVIGVLMATVHVADQ
-264 RMYQGGLA
+264 RLYQGGLA
-272 ATTIA
+272 ATTVA
-277 SAVVIAVVMRP
+277 SAVIVAVVMRP
-288 NGVFV
+288 NGLFV
-293 QKLFSQEL
+293 KKFFSQDL

-322 AHARDSGNRLAVALA
+322 AHARDSSNRLAVALA
-337 VTVIINEFVYQFV
+337 LTIIINEFVYQFV
-350 EIPTRQGALG
+350 EIPTRHGALG
-360 NWWRNRPQLGAMR
+360 NWWHNRPQLSAMH
-373 RRLPVLIAAVVV
+373 RRLPVFIAAVVV
-385 ASLGVTGFKVVG
+385 ASLGITGVKVVG
-397 IEARDLAIDTST
+397 IEARDLSIDTST

-418 TVANTG
+418 TVA
-424 TTLAPSV
+424 
-431 VDSSAS
+431 SAS
-437 STTPTTP
+437 SLAAASTTT
-444 TSSTTIAVLP
+444 TTIAKLP
-454 RKLVIV
+454 RRLVIV
-460 GDSQAHALALNKP
+460 GDSQAHSLAINKP
-473 SGIEKTFVIADGSID
+473 SGIEKTFVVTDGSID

-516 EKSWAKSATKAKADV
+516 EKSWTKSATKAQADV
-531 ALVVI
+531 ALVVL

-541 LDLKINGFTLAF
+541 LDLKINSFTLVV
-553 NTAPADTMFRTQ
+553 NTPPADTMFRTQ
-565 MQRGIDALRATG
+565 MKRGIDALRATG

-605 DDARTGH
+605 DDTRTRH

-625 DGVFFVSGPKE
+625 DGVFFVSGPKQ
-636 WCTDPKI
+636 WCSDSEI

>member
-1 MNDQQQMG
+1 MNDQQLMG

-30 HIAWLPGGFL
+30 NIAWLPGGFL

-48 SGFLITSLLIEEREL
+48 SGFLITSLLIEERESTRR
-63 NGGIDLKQFWIRR
+63 IDLKQFWIRR
-76 ARRLLPALFVMLSAT
+76 ARRLLPALVVMLAAT
-91 AVCVAFFA
+91 AVCVAFYA
-99 KDSAPD
+99 TDSAPD

-121 QIFAVK
+121 QIFAVD

-156 LLFAFIFGAKWMR
+156 LLFVFVFGAKWMR
-169 PKISGALLVACSGA
+169 PKISGALLLLCSGA
-183 VMVAT
+183 IMFAT
-188 ALRFAQDNDM
+188 ALRFVQDDET
-198 RTNLLYLSTLTRSS
+198 RTNFLYLSTLTRSS

-224 RPWRKT
+224 RPWRKN
-230 SPSSWWR
+230 SLPSWWK
-237 SFTADALAIVSI
+237 SSLADALAVASI
-249 AVIGFIMATVHVADV
+249 AVIGVLMATVHVADAQL
-264 RMYQGGLA
+264 YQGGLA
-272 ATTIA
+272 VTTIA
-277 SAVVIAVVMRP
+277 SAVIIAVVMRP
-288 NGVFV
+288 NGLFV
-293 QKLFSQEL
+293 KKFFSQEL

-337 VTVIINEFVYQFV
+337 LTVIINEFVYQYV

-360 NWWRNRPQLGAMR
+360 NWLHNRQQLSAMH
-373 RRLPVLIAAVVV
+373 RRLPVLITAAVV
-385 ASLGVTGFKVVG
+385 ASLGITGVKVVG
-397 IEARDLAIDTST
+397 IEARDLSIDTST
-409 ANVIFAVPT
+409 ANVIFSVPT
-418 TVANTG
+418 TVA
-424 TTLAPSV
+424 
-431 VDSSAS
+431 SAS
-437 STTPTTP
+437 SLPAASTT
-444 TSSTTIAVLP
+444 STTIAKLP

-460 GDSQAHALALNKP
+460 GDSQAHSLVVNKP
-473 SGIEKTFVIADGSID
+473 SGIEKTFVITNGSID

-516 EKSWAKSATKAKADV
+516 EKKWAKSATTARADV

-541 LDLKINGFTLAF
+541 LDLKINGFTFAV
-553 NTAPADTMFRTQ
+553 NTSPADTMFRTQ
-565 MQRGIDALRATG
+565 MKRGINALRSTG

-605 DDARTGH
+605 DDTRTSH

-625 DGVFFVSGPKE
+625 DGVFFISGPKE
-636 WCTDPKI
+636 WCSDPKI

-665 ETIATSILQLPVT
+665 ETIASSVLKLPV
-678 K
+678 KK

>member
-1 MNDQQQMG
+1 MNDQQLMG

-30 HIAWLPGGFL
+30 NIAWLPGGFL

-48 SGFLITSLLIEEREL
+48 SGFLITSLLIEERES

-76 ARRLLPALFVMLSAT
+76 ARRLLPAFFVMVCAT
-91 AVCVAFFA
+91 AVCVAFYA
-99 KDSAPD
+99 TDSAPD

-121 QIFAVK
+121 QIYAVD

-148 EQWYLIWP
+148 EQWYLMWP
-156 LLFAFIFGAKWMR
+156 LLFTFIFGAKWMR

-188 ALRFAQDNDM
+188 ALRFVQDDET
-198 RTNLLYLSTLTRSS
+198 RTNFLYLSTITRSS

-224 RPWRKT
+224 RPWRKD
-230 SPSSWWR
+230 SLPSWWR
-237 SFTADALAIVSI
+237 SSLADALAFVSI
-249 AVIGFIMATVHVADV
+249 AVIVVLMATVHVADA
-264 RMYQGGLA
+264 RLYQGGLA

-277 SAVVIAVVMRP
+277 SAVIIAVVMRP
-288 NGVFV
+288 TGLIVKKF
-293 QKLFSQEL
+293 FSQDF

-316 WPIFVV
+316 WPIFVIT
-322 AHARDSGNRLAVALA
+322 HARDSGNRLAVALA
-337 VTVIINEFVYQFV
+337 ATVIINEFVYQYV
-350 EIPTRQGALG
+350 EIPTRRGALG
-360 NWWRNRPQLGAMR
+360 NWWHNRPQLSAMH
-373 RRLPVLIAAVVV
+373 RRLPVLITAAVVG
-385 ASLGVTGFKVVG
+385 SLSITGIKVVG

-409 ANVIFAVPT
+409 ASVIFSVPT
-418 TVANTG
+418 TVAS
-424 TTLAPSV
+424 PS
-431 VDSSAS
+431 SLPAA
-437 STTPTTP
+437 STTT
-444 TSSTTIAVLP
+444 TTIAKLP
-454 RKLVIV
+454 RKLLIV
-460 GDSQAHALALNKP
+460 GDSQAHALAINKP
-473 SGIEKTFVIADGSID
+473 SGIEKTFVITDGSID

-541 LDLKINGFTLAF
+541 LDLKINGFTFAF
-553 NTAPADTMFRTQ
+553 NTSPADTMFRTQ
-565 MQRGIDALRATG
+565 MRRGINALRATG
-577 ATVAL
+577 TTVAL

-605 DDARTGH
+605 DDMRTRH

-636 WCTDPKI
+636 WCNDPKI

-665 ETIATSILQLPVT
+665 ETIANSILQLPVT

>member
-1 MNDQQQMG
+1 MNDQPHMG

-16 IRAFSVIAVMLYHA
+16 IRAFSVVAVMLYHA
-30 HIAWLPGGFL
+30 NIAWLPGGFL

-48 SGFLITSLLIEEREL
+48 SGFLITSLLIEERESTQR
-63 NGGIDLKQFWIRR
+63 IDLKQFWIRR

-91 AVCVAFFA
+91 AICVAFYST
-99 KDSAPD
+99 DSAPD
-105 FRRDVL
+105 FRRDVF

-121 QIFAVK
+121 QIFAVD

-148 EQWYLIWP
+148 EQWYLMWP
-156 LLFAFIFGAKWMR
+156 LLFAFVFGAKWMR
-169 PKISGALLVACSGA
+169 PKISGVVLVVCSGA
-183 VMVAT
+183 VMAAT
-188 ALRFAQDNDM
+188 ALRFVQDNET
-198 RTNLLYLSTLTRSS
+198 RTNFLYLSTLTRSS

-224 RPWRKT
+224 RPWRKNAL
-230 SPSSWWR
+230 SSWWR
-237 SFTADALAIVSI
+237 SSIADALAIASI
-249 AVIGFIMATVHVADV
+249 VVIGVLMATVHVADPFL
-264 RMYQGGLA
+264 YQGGLA
-272 ATTIA
+272 ATTLA
-277 SAVVIAVVMRP
+277 SAVMVAVVMRP
-288 NGVFV
+288 NGLIVKRF
-293 QKLFSQEL
+293 FSQNF

-322 AHARDSGNRLAVALA
+322 VHARDSGNRFAVALA
-337 VTVIINEFVYQFV
+337 ATIIINEFVYQYV
-350 EIPTRQGALG
+350 EIPTRHGAIG
-360 NWWRNRPQLGAMR
+360 DWWRNRPQLSAVR
-373 RRLPVLIAAVVV
+373 RRLPVFITAVIVT
-385 ASLGVTGFKVVG
+385 SLGITGVKVVG
-397 IEARDLAIDTST
+397 IEARDLSIDASSAT
-409 ANVIFAVPT
+409 VIFAVPT
-418 TVANTG
+418 TVANTS
-424 TTLAPSV
+424 TTLTPSV
-431 VDSSAS
+431 VGSPAS
-437 STTPTTP
+437 STT
-444 TSSTTIAVLP
+444 STTIAQLP

-460 GDSQAHALALNKP
+460 GDSQAHALAINKP
-473 SGIEKTFVIADGSID
+473 SGIEKTFAITDGSID
-488 GCGIY
+488 GCGVY
-493 DRGVGVGGTNGNFR
+493 DRGVGVGGTSGNFR

-541 LDLKINGFTLAF
+541 LDLKINSFTFAM
-553 NTAPADTMFRTQ
+553 NTSPADTIFRTQ
-565 MQRGIDALRATG
+565 MKRGIDALRATG

-605 DDARTGH
+605 DDMRTGH

-636 WCTDPKI
+636 WCSDPKI

-665 ETIATSILQLPVT
+665 ETIANSILQLPVT

>member
-1 MNDQQQMG
+1 MNDQSHMG

-30 HIAWLPGGFL
+30 DIAWLPGGFL

-48 SGFLITSLLIEEREL
+48 SGFLITSLLIEEHESTRR
-63 NGGIDLKQFWIRR
+63 IDLKQFWIRR

-91 AVCVAFFA
+91 AVCVAFFT

-121 QIFAVK
+121 QIYAVD

-156 LLFAFIFGAKWMR
+156 LLFTVVFGAKWMR
-169 PKISGALLVACSGA
+169 PRISGALLITCSA
-183 VMVAT
+183 AIMFTT
-188 ALRFAQDNDM
+188 ALRFVQDNET
-198 RTNLLYLSTLTRSS
+198 RTNFLYLSTITRSS

-224 RPWRKT
+224 RPWRKN
-230 SPSSWWR
+230 SLPSWWR
-237 SFTADALAIVSI
+237 SSISDAFAITSI
-249 AVIGFIMATVHVADV
+249 AVIGVLMATVHVADQ
-264 RMYQGGLA
+264 RLYQGGLA
-272 ATTIA
+272 ATTVA
-277 SAVVIAVVMRP
+277 SAVIVAVVMRP
-288 NGVFV
+288 NGLLVKKF
-293 QKLFSQEL
+293 FSQDL

-322 AHARDSGNRLAVALA
+322 AHARDSSNRLAVALA
-337 VTVIINEFVYQFV
+337 LTVIINEFVYQFV
-350 EIPTRQGALG
+350 EIPTRHGALG
-360 NWWRNRPQLGAMR
+360 NWWHNRPQLSAMH
-373 RRLPVLIAAVVV
+373 RRLPVFIAAVVV
-385 ASLGVTGFKVVG
+385 ASLGITGVKVVG
-397 IEARDLAIDTST
+397 IEARDLSIDTST

-418 TVANTG
+418 TVA
-424 TTLAPSV
+424 
-431 VDSSAS
+431 SAS
-437 STTPTTP
+437 SLPAASTTT
-444 TSSTTIAVLP
+444 TTIAKLP
-454 RKLVIV
+454 RRLVIV
-460 GDSQAHALALNKP
+460 GDSQAHSLAINKP
-473 SGIEKTFVIADGSID
+473 SGIEKTFVVTDGSID

-516 EKSWAKSATKAKADV
+516 EKSWTKSATKAQADV
-531 ALVVI
+531 ALVVL

-541 LDLKINGFTLAF
+541 LDLKINSFTLVVD
-553 NTAPADTMFRTQ
+553 TPPADTMFRTQ
-565 MQRGIDALRATG
+565 MKRGIGALRATG

-605 DDARTGH
+605 DDTRTRH

-636 WCTDPKI
+636 WCSDPEI

>member
-1 MNDQQQMG
+1 MNDQQLMG

-30 HIAWLPGGFL
+30 NIAWLPGGFL

-48 SGFLITSLLIEEREL
+48 SGFLITSLLIEERESTQR
-63 NGGIDLKQFWIRR
+63 IDLKQFWIRR
-76 ARRLLPALFVMLSAT
+76 ARRLLPALVVMLAAT
-91 AVCVAFFA
+91 AVCVAFYA
-99 KDSAPD
+99 TDSAPD

-121 QIFAVK
+121 QIFAVD

-156 LLFAFIFGAKWMR
+156 LLFTFIFGAKWMR
-169 PKISGALLVACSGA
+169 PKISGALLLLCSGA
-183 VMVAT
+183 IMFAT
-188 ALRFAQDNDM
+188 AFRFAQDDET
-198 RTNLLYLSTLTRSS
+198 RTNFLYLSTITRSS

-237 SFTADALAIVSI
+237 SSLADTFAVASI
-249 AVIGFIMATVHVADV
+249 AVIGVLMATVQVADE
-264 RMYQGGLA
+264 RLYKGGLA

-277 SAVVIAVVMRP
+277 SAVIIAVVMRP
-288 NGVFV
+288 NGLFV
-293 QKLFSQEL
+293 KKFFSQEL

-337 VTVIINEFVYQFV
+337 LTVIINEFVYQYV

-360 NWWRNRPQLGAMR
+360 NWWRNRQQLSAMH
-373 RRLPVLIAAVVV
+373 RRLPVLITAVVV
-385 ASLGVTGFKVVG
+385 ASLGITGVKVVG

-409 ANVIFAVPT
+409 ANVIFSVPT
-418 TVANTG
+418 TVA
-424 TTLAPSV
+424 
-431 VDSSAS
+431 SAS
-437 STTPTTP
+437 SLPAASTT
-444 TSSTTIAVLP
+444 STTIAKLP

-460 GDSQAHALALNKP
+460 GDSQAHSLVVNKP
-473 SGIEKTFVIADGSID
+473 LGIEKTFVITNGSID

-516 EKSWAKSATKAKADV
+516 EKKWAKSATTARADV

-541 LDLKINGFTLAF
+541 LDLKINGFTFAV
-553 NTAPADTMFRTQ
+553 NTSPADTMFRTQ
-565 MQRGIDALRATG
+565 MKRGIDALRSTG

-590 VDSKGGPVPALPQRG
+590 VTSKGGPVPALPQRG
-605 DDARTGH
+605 DDTRTSH

-636 WCTDPKI
+636 WCSDPKI

>member
-1 MNDQQQMG
+1 MNEQPHMG

-30 HIAWLPGGFL
+30 NIAWLPGGFL

-48 SGFLITSLLIEEREL
+48 SGFLITSLLIEERESTQH
-63 NGGIDLKQFWIRR
+63 IDLKQFWIRR
-76 ARRLLPALFVMLSAT
+76 ARRLLPAFFVMVCAT
-91 AVCVAFFA
+91 AVCVAFYA
-99 KDSAPD
+99 TDSAPD

-121 QIFAVK
+121 QIFAVD

-148 EQWYLIWP
+148 EQWYLVWP
-156 LLFAFIFGAKWMR
+156 LLFTFIFGAKWMR

-183 VMVAT
+183 AMAAT
-188 ALRFAQDNDM
+188 ALRFVQDDET
-198 RTNLLYLSTLTRSS
+198 RTNFLYLSTLTRSS

-230 SPSSWWR
+230 PTRFVLAR
-237 SFTADALAIVSI
+237 SLVANALAIASI
-249 AVIGFIMATVHVADV
+249 VVIGVLMATVHVADA
-264 RMYQGGLA
+264 RLYRGGLA

-277 SAVVIAVVMRP
+277 SAVVVAVVMRP

-322 AHARDSGNRLAVALA
+322 AHARDSGNRLAVAIA
-337 VTVIINEFVYQFV
+337 VTVIINEFVYQYV

-360 NWWRNRPQLGAMR
+360 NWWHNRPQLSAMH
-373 RRLPVLIAAVVV
+373 RRLPVFVAAVVV
-385 ASLGVTGFKVVG
+385 ASLGVTGVKVVG
-397 IEARDLAIDTST
+397 IEARDLAFDTSP
-409 ANVIFAVPT
+409 ANVIFSVPT
-418 TVANTG
+418 TVA
-424 TTLAPSV
+424 P
-431 VDSSAS
+431 AS
-437 STTPTTP
+437 SLPAASTTT
-444 TSSTTIAVLP
+444 TTIAKLP
-454 RKLVIV
+454 RKLLIV
-460 GDSQAHALALNKP
+460 GDSQAHSLAVNKP
-473 SGIEKTFVIADGSID
+473 SGMEKTFVVADGSID

-516 EKSWAKSATKAKADV
+516 EKSWAKSATKARADV
-531 ALVVI
+531 VLVVI

-541 LDLKINGFTLAF
+541 LDLKINGFTFAF

-565 MQRGIDALRATG
+565 MKRGIDALRATG

-605 DDARTGH
+605 DDMRTRH

-636 WCTDPKI
+636 WCNDPKV

>member
-1 MNDQQQMG
+1 MNEQPHMG

-30 HIAWLPGGFL
+30 NIAWLPGGFL

-48 SGFLITSLLIEEREL
+48 SGFLITSLLIEERESTQR
-63 NGGIDLKQFWIRR
+63 IDLKQFWIRR
-76 ARRLLPALFVMLSAT
+76 ARRLLPAFFVMVSAT
-91 AVCVAFFA
+91 AVCVAFYA
-99 KDSAPD
+99 TDSAPD

-121 QIFAVK
+121 QIFAVD

-148 EQWYLIWP
+148 EQWYLVWP
-156 LLFAFIFGAKWMR
+156 LLFTFIFGAKWMR
-169 PKISGALLVACSGA
+169 PKISGVLLVACSGA

-188 ALRFAQDNDM
+188 ALRFVQDDET
-198 RTNLLYLSTLTRSS
+198 RTNFLYLSTLTRAS

-230 SPSSWWR
+230 PTRFVLAR
-237 SFTADALAIVSI
+237 SLVANALAIASI
-249 AVIGFIMATVHVADV
+249 VVLGALMATVHVADE
-264 RMYQGGLA
+264 RLYQGGLA

-288 NGVFV
+288 NSLFI
-293 QKLFSQEL
+293 KKFFSQDV

-322 AHARDSGNRLAVALA
+322 THARDSGNRLAVAFA

-350 EIPTRQGALG
+350 EIPTRHGALG
-360 NWWRNRPQLGAMR
+360 NWWHNRPQLSAMH
-373 RRLPVLIAAVVV
+373 RRLPVLITAAVVG
-385 ASLGVTGFKVVG
+385 SLSITGIKVVG
-397 IEARDLAIDTST
+397 IEARDLSIDTST
-409 ANVIFAVPT
+409 ANLIFTVPT
-418 TVANTG
+418 TVAS
-424 TTLAPSV
+424 PS
-431 VDSSAS
+431 SLPAA
-437 STTPTTP
+437 STTT
-444 TSSTTIAVLP
+444 TTIAKLP

-460 GDSQAHALALNKP
+460 GDSQAHALAINKP
-473 SGIEKTFVIADGSID
+473 SGIEKTFVITDGSID

-507 RNFANCVGF
+507 RNFANCEGF
-516 EKSWAKSATKAKADV
+516 ETSWAKSTTKAKADV

-541 LDLKINGFTLAF
+541 LDLKINGFTFAF

-565 MQRGIDALRATG
+565 MKRGIDALRATG

-605 DDARTGH
+605 DDTRTRH

-636 WCTDPKI
+636 WCNDPKI

-665 ETIATSILQLPVT
+665 ETIATSILQLPVG

>member
-1 MNDQQQMG
+1 MG

-30 HIAWLPGGFL
+30 DIAWLPGGFL

-48 SGFLITSLLIEEREL
+48 SGFLITSLLIEERESTRS
-63 NGGIDLKQFWIRR
+63 IDLKQFWIRR
-76 ARRLLPALFVMLSAT
+76 ARRLLPALVVMLSAT
-91 AVCVAFFA
+91 AVYVAFFA

-121 QIFAVK
+121 QIYAVD

-156 LLFAFIFGAKWMR
+156 LLFTVVFGAKWMR
-169 PKISGALLVACSGA
+169 PRISGALLITCSA
-183 VMVAT
+183 AIMFTT
-188 ALRFAQDNDM
+188 ALRFVQDNET
-198 RTNLLYLSTLTRSS
+198 RTNFLYLSTITRSS

-224 RPWRKT
+224 RPWRKN
-230 SPSSWWR
+230 SLPSWWR
-237 SFTADALAIVSI
+237 SSISDAFAITSI
-249 AVIGFIMATVHVADV
+249 AVIGVLMATVHVADQ
-264 RMYQGGLA
+264 RLYQSGLA
-272 ATTIA
+272 ATTVA
-277 SAVVIAVVMRP
+277 SAVIVAVVMRP
-288 NGVFV
+288 NGLFV
-293 QKLFSQEL
+293 KKFFSQDL

-322 AHARDSGNRLAVALA
+322 AHARDSSNRLAVALA
-337 VTVIINEFVYQFV
+337 LTIIINEFVYQFV
-350 EIPTRQGALG
+350 EIPTRHGALG
-360 NWWRNRPQLGAMR
+360 NWWHNRPQLSAMH
-373 RRLPVLIAAVVV
+373 RRLPVFIAAVVI
-385 ASLGVTGFKVVG
+385 ASLGITGVKVVG
-397 IEARDLAIDTST
+397 IEARDLSIDTST

-418 TVANTG
+418 TVA
-424 TTLAPSV
+424 
-431 VDSSAS
+431 SAS
-437 STTPTTP
+437 SLPAASTTT
-444 TSSTTIAVLP
+444 TTIAKLP

-460 GDSQAHALALNKP
+460 GDSQAHSLAINKP
-473 SGIEKTFVIADGSID
+473 SGIEKTFVVTDGSID

-516 EKSWAKSATKAKADV
+516 EKSWTKSATKAQADV
-531 ALVVI
+531 ALVVL

-541 LDLKINGFTLAF
+541 LDLKINSFTLVV
-553 NTAPADTMFRTQ
+553 NTPPADTMFRTQ
-565 MQRGIDALRATG
+565 MKRGIDALRATG

-605 DDARTGH
+605 DDTRTRH

-625 DGVFFVSGPKE
+625 DGVFFVSGPKQ
-636 WCTDPKI
+636 WCSDSEI

>member
-1 MNDQQQMG
+1 MNDQSHMG

-30 HIAWLPGGFL
+30 NIAWLPGGFL

-48 SGFLITSLLIEEREL
+48 SGFLITSLLIEEHESTRR
-63 NGGIDLKQFWIRR
+63 IDLKQFWIRR

-91 AVCVAFFA
+91 AIYVAFFA

-121 QIFAVK
+121 QIYAVD

-156 LLFAFIFGAKWMR
+156 LLFTVVFGAKWMR
-169 PKISGALLVACSGA
+169 PRISGALLITCSA
-183 VMVAT
+183 AIMFTT
-188 ALRFAQDNDM
+188 ALRFVQDNET
-198 RTNLLYLSTLTRSS
+198 RTNFLYLSTVTRSS
-212 GLLLGAAVAMLW
+212 GLLLGAAVAFLW
-224 RPWRKT
+224 RPWRKN
-230 SPSSWWR
+230 SLPSWWR
-237 SFTADALAIVSI
+237 SSISDAFAITSI
-249 AVIGFIMATVHVADV
+249 AVIGVLMATVHVADE
-264 RMYQGGLA
+264 RLYQGGLA
-272 ATTIA
+272 ATTVA
-277 SAVVIAVVMRP
+277 SAVIVAVVMRP
-288 NGVFV
+288 NGLLIKKF
-293 QKLFSQEL
+293 FSQDL

-322 AHARDSGNRLAVALA
+322 AHARDSSNRLAVALA
-337 VTVIINEFVYQFV
+337 LTIIINEFVYQFV
-350 EIPTRQGALG
+350 EIPTRHGALG
-360 NWWRNRPQLGAMR
+360 NWWHNRPQLSAMH
-373 RRLPVLIAAVVV
+373 RRLPVFIAAVVV
-385 ASLGVTGFKVVG
+385 ASLGITGVKVVG
-397 IEARDLAIDTST
+397 IEARDLSIDAST

-418 TVANTG
+418 TVA
-424 TTLAPSV
+424 
-431 VDSSAS
+431 SAS
-437 STTPTTP
+437 SLPAASTTT
-444 TSSTTIAVLP
+444 TTIAKLP
-454 RKLVIV
+454 RRLVIV
-460 GDSQAHALALNKP
+460 GDSQAHSLAINKP
-473 SGIEKTFVIADGSID
+473 SGIEKTFVITDGSID

-516 EKSWAKSATKAKADV
+516 EKSWTKSATKAQADV
-531 ALVVI
+531 ALVVL

-541 LDLKINGFTLAF
+541 LDLKINGFTFAV
-553 NTAPADTMFRTQ
+553 NTSPADTMFRTQ
-565 MQRGIDALRATG
+565 MKRGIDALRATG

-605 DDARTGH
+605 DDTRTRH

-636 WCTDPKI
+636 WCSDPKI

-658 PGAKLIF
+658 PGAKLVF
-665 ETIATSILQLPVT
+665 ETIANSILQLPVT

>member
-1 MNDQQQMG
+1 MNDQQLMG

-30 HIAWLPGGFL
+30 NIAWLPGGFL

-48 SGFLITSLLIEEREL
+48 SGFLITSLLIEERESTRR
-63 NGGIDLKQFWIRR
+63 IDLKQFWIRR
-76 ARRLLPALFVMLSAT
+76 ARRLLPALVVMLAAT
-91 AVCVAFFA
+91 AVCVAFYA
-99 KDSAPD
+99 TDSAPD

-121 QIFAVK
+121 QIFAVD

-156 LLFAFIFGAKWMR
+156 LLFVFVFGAKWMR
-169 PKISGALLVACSGA
+169 PKISGALLLLCSGA
-183 VMVAT
+183 IMFAT
-188 ALRFAQDNDM
+188 ALRFVQDDET
-198 RTNLLYLSTLTRSS
+198 RTNFLYLSTLTRSS

-224 RPWRKT
+224 RPWRKN
-230 SPSSWWR
+230 SLPSWWK
-237 SFTADALAIVSI
+237 SSLADALAVASI
-249 AVIGFIMATVHVADV
+249 AVIGVLMATVHVADAQL
-264 RMYQGGLA
+264 YQGGLA
-272 ATTIA
+272 VTTIA
-277 SAVVIAVVMRP
+277 SAVIIAVVMRP
-288 NGVFV
+288 NGLFV
-293 QKLFSQEL
+293 KKFFSQEL

-337 VTVIINEFVYQFV
+337 LTVIINEFVYQYV

-360 NWWRNRPQLGAMR
+360 NWWRNRQQLSAMH
-373 RRLPVLIAAVVV
+373 RRLPVLITAAVV
-385 ASLGVTGFKVVG
+385 ASLGITGVKVVG
-397 IEARDLAIDTST
+397 IEARDLSIDTST
-409 ANVIFAVPT
+409 ANVIFSVPT
-418 TVANTG
+418 TVA
-424 TTLAPSV
+424 
-431 VDSSAS
+431 SAS
-437 STTPTTP
+437 SLPAASTT
-444 TSSTTIAVLP
+444 STTIAKLP

-460 GDSQAHALALNKP
+460 GDSQAHSLVVNKP
-473 SGIEKTFVIADGSID
+473 SGIEKTFVITNGSID

-516 EKSWAKSATKAKADV
+516 EKKWAKSATTARADV

-541 LDLKINGFTLAF
+541 LDLKINGFTFAV
-553 NTAPADTMFRTQ
+553 NTSPADTMFRTQ
-565 MQRGIDALRATG
+565 MKRGIDALRSTG

-605 DDARTGH
+605 DDTRTSH

-636 WCTDPKI
+636 WCSDPKI

>member
-1 MNDQQQMG
+1 MG

-16 IRAFSVIAVMLYHA
+16 IRALSVIAVMLYHA
-30 HIAWLPGGFL
+30 NIAWLPGGFL

-48 SGFLITSLLIEEREL
+48 SGFLITSLLIEERES
-63 NGGIDLKQFWIRR
+63 NHRINLKQFWIRR
-76 ARRLLPALFVMLSAT
+76 ARRLLPAFFVMLCAT
-91 AVCVAFFA
+91 AVCVAFYA
-99 KDSAPD
+99 TDSAPD
-105 FRRDVL
+105 FRRDML

-121 QIFAVK
+121 QIFAVD

-156 LLFAFIFGAKWMR
+156 LLFTLVFGAKWMR
-169 PKISGALLVACSGA
+169 PKISGALLITCSGA
-183 VMVAT
+183 IMVTT
-188 ALRFAQDNDM
+188 ALRFVEDNETH
-198 RTNLLYLSTLTRSS
+198 TNFLYLSTFTRSS
-212 GLLLGAAVAMLW
+212 GLLLGAAVALLW
-224 RPWRKT
+224 RPWRKIST
-230 SPSSWWR
+230 RFVLAR
-237 SFTADALAIVSI
+237 SLAADSLAIVSI
-249 AVIGFIMATVHVADV
+249 AVIGYLMATVHVADA
-264 RMYQGGLA
+264 RLYQGGLA

-277 SAVVIAVVMRP
+277 SAVIVAVVMRP
-288 NGVFV
+288 NGLLVKKF
-293 QKLFSQEL
+293 FSQD
-301 FVEIG
+301 FFAEIG

-322 AHARDSGNRLAVALA
+322 AHARDSIDRLAIALA
-337 VTVIINEFVYQFV
+337 ATIIINEFVYQYV
-350 EIPTRQGALG
+350 EIPTRHGALG
-360 NWWRNRPQLGAMR
+360 NWWRNRPQLSAMH
-373 RRLPVLIAAVVV
+373 RRLPIFVAAVVV
-385 ASLGVTGFKVVG
+385 ASLGITGVKVVG
-397 IEARDLAIDTST
+397 IQARDLSVDTSN
-409 ANVIFAVPT
+409 AKVEFAVPT
-418 TVANTG
+418 TVANASTNS
-424 TTLAPSV
+424 TPSV
-431 VDSSAS
+431 SGS
-437 STTPTTP
+437 STT
-444 TSSTTIAVLP
+444 STTIATLP

-460 GDSQAHALALNKP
+460 GDSQARSLAVNKP
-473 SGIEKTFVIADGSID
+473 SGIKKTFVITDGSID
-488 GCGIY
+488 GCGVY
-493 DRGVGVGGTNGNFR
+493 NKGVGVGGTNGNFR

-516 EKSWAKSATKAKADV
+516 EKSWAKSARKAKADV

-541 LDLKINGFTLAF
+541 LDLKFGSSTLVF
-553 NTAPADTMFRTQ
+553 NTPAADAMFRSQ
-565 MQRGIDALRATG
+565 VRVGVNALRATG

-582 LEVACMRP
+582 LEVPCMRP
-590 VDSKGGPVPALPQRG
+590 VTSKGGPVPALPQRG
-605 DDARTGH
+605 DDTRTGH

-636 WCTDPKI
+636 WCSDPKI

-665 ETIATSILQLPVT
+665 ETIATSILQLPVG

>member
-1 MNDQQQMG
+1 
-9 YEPSLDG
+9 
-16 IRAFSVIAVMLYHA
+16 
-30 HIAWLPGGFL
+30 
-40 GVEVFFVV
+40 
-48 SGFLITSLLIEEREL
+48 LLIEERESTRR
-63 NGGIDLKQFWIRR
+63 IDLKQFWIRR
-76 ARRLLPALFVMLSAT
+76 ARRLLPALVVMLAAT
-91 AVCVAFFA
+91 AVCVAFYA
-99 KDSAPD
+99 TDSAPD

-121 QIFAVK
+121 QIFAVDI
-127 TPYFAASSLP
+127 PYFAASSLP

-156 LLFAFIFGAKWMR
+156 LLFTFIFGAKWMR
-169 PKISGALLVACSGA
+169 PKISGALLIGCSGTI
-183 VMVAT
+183 MLAT
-188 ALRFAQDNDM
+188 AFRFAQDNET
-198 RTNLLYLSTLTRSS
+198 RTNFLYLSTVTRSS
-212 GLLLGAAVAMLW
+212 GLLLGAAVALLW

-230 SPSSWWR
+230 PTRLVLAR
-237 SFTADALAIVSI
+237 SLFADVLAIASI
-249 AVIGFIMATVHVADV
+249 VVIGVLMATVHVADA
-264 RMYQGGLA
+264 RLYQGGLA

-277 SAVVIAVVMRP
+277 SAVVVAVVMRP

-293 QKLFSQEL
+293 QKFFSQEL

-316 WPIFVV
+316 WPIFVIT
-322 AHARDSGNRLAVALA
+322 HARDSGNRLAVALA

-360 NWWRNRPQLGAMR
+360 NWWHNRPQLSAMR

-385 ASLGVTGFKVVG
+385 ASLGATGVKVVG

-418 TVANTG
+418 TVANTD
-424 TTLAPSV
+424 TTLTPSV
-431 VDSSAS
+431 VGS
-437 STTPTTP
+437 STT
-444 TSSTTIAVLP
+444 STTIAELP
-454 RKLVIV
+454 RTMLIV
-460 GDSQAHALALNKP
+460 GDSQAHALAINKP
-473 SGIEKTFVIADGSID
+473 SGIEKTFAIADGSID

-516 EKSWAKSATKAKADV
+516 EKSWAKSATKARADV
-531 ALVVI
+531 VLVVI

-541 LDLKINGFTLAF
+541 LDLKINGFTFAF

-605 DDARTGH
+605 DDMRTRH
-612 LNDLLR
+612 LNELLR

-636 WCTDPKI
+636 WCSDPKI

>member
-1 MNDQQQMG
+1 MNDQPHMG

-16 IRAFSVIAVMLYHA
+16 IRAFSVVAVMLYHA
-30 HIAWLPGGFL
+30 NIAWLPGGFL

-63 NGGIDLKQFWIRR
+63 TQRIDLKQFWIRR

-91 AVCVAFFA
+91 AICVAFYA
-99 KDSAPD
+99 TDSAPD

-121 QIFAVK
+121 QIFAVD

-148 EQWYLIWP
+148 EQWYLMWP
-156 LLFAFIFGAKWMR
+156 LLFTFVFGAKWMR
-169 PKISGALLVACSGA
+169 PKISGVVLVVCSGA
-183 VMVAT
+183 VMAAT
-188 ALRFAQDNDM
+188 ALRFVQDNET
-198 RTNLLYLSTLTRSS
+198 RTNFLYLSTLTRSS

-224 RPWRKT
+224 RPWRKNAL
-230 SPSSWWR
+230 SSWWR
-237 SFTADALAIVSI
+237 SSIADALAIASI
-249 AVIGFIMATVHVADV
+249 VVIGVLMATVHVADPFL
-264 RMYQGGLA
+264 YQGGLA
-272 ATTIA
+272 ATTLA
-277 SAVVIAVVMRP
+277 SAVMVAVVMRP
-288 NGVFV
+288 NGLIVKRF
-293 QKLFSQEL
+293 FSQNF

-322 AHARDSGNRLAVALA
+322 VHARDSGNRFAVALA
-337 VTVIINEFVYQFV
+337 ATIIINEFVYQYV
-350 EIPTRQGALG
+350 EIPTRHGAIG
-360 NWWRNRPQLGAMR
+360 DWWRNRPQLSAMR
-373 RRLPVLIAAVVV
+373 RRLPVFITAVIIT
-385 ASLGVTGFKVVG
+385 SLGITGVKVVG
-397 IEARDLAIDTST
+397 IEARDLSIDASSAT
-409 ANVIFAVPT
+409 VIFAVPT
-418 TVANTG
+418 TVANTS
-424 TTLAPSV
+424 TTLTPSV
-431 VDSSAS
+431 VGSPAS
-437 STTPTTP
+437 STT
-444 TSSTTIAVLP
+444 STTIAQLP

-460 GDSQAHALALNKP
+460 GDSQAHALAINKP
-473 SGIEKTFVIADGSID
+473 SGIEKTFAITDGSID
-488 GCGIY
+488 GCGVY
-493 DRGVGVGGTNGNFR
+493 DRGVGVGGTSGNFR

-541 LDLKINGFTLAF
+541 LDLKINSFTFAM
-553 NTAPADTMFRTQ
+553 NTSPADTIFRTQ
-565 MQRGIDALRATG
+565 MKRGIDALRATG

-605 DDARTGH
+605 DDMRTGH

-636 WCTDPKI
+636 WCSDPKI

-665 ETIATSILQLPVT
+665 ETIANSILQLPVT

>member
-1 MNDQQQMG
+1 MKDQQLMG

-30 HIAWLPGGFL
+30 NIAWLPGGFL

-48 SGFLITSLLIEEREL
+48 SGFLISSLLIEERESAQR
-63 NGGIDLKQFWIRR
+63 IDLKQFWIRR
-76 ARRLLPALFVMLSAT
+76 ARRLLPALVVMLAAT
-91 AVCVAFFA
+91 AVCVAFYA
-99 KDSAPD
+99 TDSAPD

-121 QIFAVK
+121 QIFAVD

-148 EQWYLIWP
+148 EQWYLVWP

-169 PKISGALLVACSGA
+169 PKISGALLVVCSA
-183 VMVAT
+183 AIMTMT
-188 ALRFAQDNDM
+188 ALRFVQDDET
-198 RTNLLYLSTLTRSS
+198 RTNFLYLSTLTRSS

-224 RPWRKT
+224 RPWRKN
-230 SPSSWWR
+230 SLPRWWR
-237 SFTADALAIVSI
+237 SSVADAFAVASI
-249 AVIGFIMATVHVADV
+249 AVIGVLMATVHVADA
-264 RMYQGGLA
+264 RLYQGGLA
-272 ATTIA
+272 VTTIA
-277 SAVVIAVVMRP
+277 SAVIIAVVMRP
-288 NGVFV
+288 NGLFV
-293 QKLFSQEL
+293 KKFFSQEL

-322 AHARDSGNRLAVALA
+322 VHARDSGNRLAVALA
-337 VTVIINEFVYQFV
+337 LTVIINEFVYQYV

-360 NWWRNRPQLGAMR
+360 NWWHNRPQLSAVH

-385 ASLGVTGFKVVG
+385 ASLGITGVKVVG

-409 ANVIFAVPT
+409 ANVIFSVPT
-418 TVANTG
+418 TVAT
-424 TTLAPSV
+424 
-431 VDSSAS
+431 AS
-437 STTPTTP
+437 SLPAASTT
-444 TSSTTIAVLP
+444 STTIAKLP

-460 GDSQAHALALNKP
+460 GDSQAHSLAINKP

-493 DRGVGVGGTNGNFR
+493 DRGVGIGGTNGNFR

-541 LDLKINGFTLAF
+541 LDLKINSFTFAL
-553 NTAPADTMFRTQ
+553 NSSPADTIFRTQ
-565 MQRGIDALRATG
+565 MKRGIDALRATG

-605 DDARTGH
+605 DDTRTSH

-618 EIAAPED
+618 DIAAPED
-625 DGVFFVSGPKE
+625 DGVFFISGPKE
-636 WCTDPKI
+636 WCSDPKI

>member
-1 MNDQQQMG
+1 MNDQTKMG

-30 HIAWLPGGFL
+30 NIAWLPGGFL

-48 SGFLITSLLIEEREL
+48 SGFLITSLLIEERES
-63 NGGIDLKQFWIRR
+63 NHRINLKQFWIRR
-76 ARRLLPALFVMLSAT
+76 ARRLLPAFFVMLCAT
-91 AVCVAFFA
+91 AVCVAFYA
-99 KDSAPD
+99 TDSAPD
-105 FRRDVL
+105 FRRDML

-121 QIFAVK
+121 QIFAVD

-156 LLFAFIFGAKWMR
+156 LLFTLVFGAKWMR
-169 PKISGALLVACSGA
+169 PKISGVLLIACSGA
-183 VMVAT
+183 IIATT
-188 ALRFAQDNDM
+188 ALRFVEDNET
-198 RTNLLYLSTLTRSS
+198 RTNFLYLSTFTRSS
-212 GLLLGAAVAMLW
+212 GLLLGAAVALLW
-224 RPWRKT
+224 RPWRKIST
-230 SPSSWWR
+230 RFVLAR
-237 SFTADALAIVSI
+237 SLVADSLAIVSI
-249 AVIGFIMATVHVADV
+249 AVIGYLMATVHVADA
-264 RMYQGGLA
+264 RLYQGGLA

-277 SAVVIAVVMRP
+277 SAVIVAVVMRP
-288 NGVFV
+288 NGLLMKRFFSHN
-293 QKLFSQEL
+293 LFA
-301 FVEIG
+301 EIG

-322 AHARDSGNRLAVALA
+322 AHARDSIDRLAIALA
-337 VTVIINEFVYQFV
+337 ATIIINEFVYQYV
-350 EIPTRQGALG
+350 EIPTRHGALG
-360 NWWRNRPQLGAMR
+360 NWWRNRQQLSAMQ
-373 RRLPVLIAAVVV
+373 RRLPVFVATVVV
-385 ASLGVTGFKVVG
+385 TSLGFTGVKVAG
-397 IEARDLAIDTST
+397 IQARDMSIDTSN
-409 ANVIFAVPT
+409 AKVEFAVPT
-418 TVANTG
+418 TVT
-424 TTLAPSV
+424 
-431 VDSSAS
+431 SAS
-437 STTPTTP
+437 SLPAASTT
-444 TSSTTIAVLP
+444 STTIAKLP

-460 GDSQAHALALNKP
+460 GDSQARSLAINKP
-473 SGIEKTFVIADGSID
+473 SGIKKTFVITDGSID
-488 GCGIY
+488 GCGVY
-493 DRGVGVGGTNGNFR
+493 NKGVGVGGTNGNFR

-516 EKSWAKSATKAKADV
+516 EKSWAKSARKAKADV

-541 LDLKINGFTLAF
+541 LDLKFGSSTLVF
-553 NTAPADTMFRTQ
+553 NTPAADAMFRSQ
-565 MQRGIDALRATG
+565 VRVGVNALRATG

-582 LEVACMRP
+582 LEVPCMRP
-590 VDSKGGPVPALPQRG
+590 VTSKGGPVPALPQRG
-605 DDARTGH
+605 DDTRTGH

-636 WCTDPKI
+636 WCSDPKI

-665 ETIATSILQLPVT
+665 ETIATSILQLPVG

>member
-1 MNDQQQMG
+1 MNDQQLMG

-30 HIAWLPGGFL
+30 NIAWLPGGFL

-48 SGFLITSLLIEEREL
+48 SGFLITSLLIEEHESTQR
-63 NGGIDLKQFWIRR
+63 IDLKQFWIRR
-76 ARRLLPALFVMLSAT
+76 ARRLLPALFVMLCAT
-91 AVCVAFFA
+91 AICVAFFA
-99 KDSAPD
+99 TDSAPD

-111 PSLGYFSNWW
+111 PALGYFSNWW
-121 QIFAVK
+121 QIFAVD

-148 EQWYLIWP
+148 EQWYLVWP
-156 LLFAFIFGAKWMR
+156 LLFTFIFGAKWMR
-169 PKISGALLVACSGA
+169 PKISGALLIAGSGA
-183 VMVAT
+183 IMFAT
-188 ALRFAQDNDM
+188 AFRFAQDNET
-198 RTNLLYLSTLTRSS
+198 RTNFLYLSTLTRSS

-237 SFTADALAIVSI
+237 SSAADALAIASI
-249 AVIGFIMATVHVADV
+249 ALIGVLMATVHVADA
-264 RMYQGGLA
+264 RLYQGGLA

-277 SAVVIAVVMRP
+277 SAVIVAVVMRP
-288 NGVFV
+288 HGLFV
-293 QKLFSQEL
+293 KKFLSQEL

-316 WPIFVV
+316 WPIFVIT
-322 AHARDSGNRLAVALA
+322 HARDSGNRLAVALA

-360 NWWRNRPQLGAMR
+360 NWWHNRSQLSATR
-373 RRLPVLIAAVVV
+373 RQLPVLVAVVVV
-385 ASLGVTGFKVVG
+385 ASLGVTGIKVVG
-397 IEARDLAIDTST
+397 IEARDLAIDSSSATL
-409 ANVIFAVPT
+409 VFEVPT
-418 TVANTG
+418 TVVDTATSQG
-424 TTLAPSV
+424 PAPAITT
-431 VDSSAS
+431 
-437 STTPTTP
+437 T
-444 TSSTTIAVLP
+444 TTIAVLP
-454 RKLVIV
+454 RTMLIV

-473 SGIEKTFVIADGSID
+473 SGIEETFVIADGSID

-507 RNFANCVGF
+507 RNFANCEGF
-516 EKSWAKSATKAKADV
+516 ETSWTKSATKAKADV

-541 LDLKINGFTLAF
+541 LDLKINGFTFVF
-553 NTAPADTMFRTQ
+553 NTSPADTMFRTQ
-565 MQRGIDALRATG
+565 MKRGIGALRATG

-582 LEVACMRP
+582 LEVPCMRP

-605 DDARTGH
+605 DDARTSH
-612 LNDLLR
+612 LNDLMR

-636 WCTDPKI
+636 WCTDPTI

>member
-1 MNDQQQMG
+1 MNDQSHMG

-30 HIAWLPGGFL
+30 NIAWLPGGFL

-48 SGFLITSLLIEEREL
+48 SGFLITSLLIEERESTQR
-63 NGGIDLKQFWIRR
+63 IDIKQFWIRR
-76 ARRLLPALFVMLSAT
+76 SRRLLPALVVMLSAT

-99 KDSAPD
+99 TDSAPD

-121 QIFAVK
+121 QIFAVD

-148 EQWYLIWP
+148 EQWYLVWP
-156 LLFAFIFGAKWMR
+156 LLFTFVFGAKWMR

-183 VMVAT
+183 AMAAT
-188 ALRFAQDNDM
+188 AFRFAEDNEM
-198 RTNLLYLSTLTRSS
+198 GTNFLYLSTVTRSS

-230 SPSSWWR
+230 STRFVLVR
-237 SFTADALAIVSI
+237 SLAADSLAIGSI
-249 AVIGFIMATVHVADV
+249 ALIGYLMATVHVADA
-264 RMYQGGLA
+264 RLYQGGLA
-272 ATTIA
+272 ATTLA
-277 SAVVIAVVMRP
+277 SAVIVTVVMRP
-288 NGVFV
+288 NGLFV
-293 QKLFSQEL
+293 KKFFSQD
-301 FVEIG
+301 FFAEIG

-322 AHARDSGNRLAVALA
+322 ASARDSVDRLAVAIAL
-337 VTVIINEFVYQFV
+337 TIIINEFVYQYV
-350 EIPTRQGALG
+350 EIPTRRGALG
-360 NWWRNRPQLGAMR
+360 NWWRNRQQLSAMH
-373 RRLPVLIAAVVV
+373 RRLPVFVAALVVT
-385 ASLGVTGFKVVG
+385 SLCFTGVKVVG
-397 IEARDLAIDTST
+397 IQARDVSFDTST
-409 ANVIFAVPT
+409 AKVIFAVPT
-418 TVANTG
+418 TVA
-424 TTLAPSV
+424 
-431 VDSSAS
+431 SAS
-437 STTPTTP
+437 SLPAASTT
-444 TSSTTIAVLP
+444 STTIAKLP

-460 GDSQAHALALNKP
+460 GDSQARSLAVNKP
-473 SGIEKTFVIADGSID
+473 SGIKKTFVITDGSID
-488 GCGIY
+488 GCGVY
-493 DRGVGVGGTNGNFR
+493 NKGVGVGGTNGNFR

-516 EKSWAKSATKAKADV
+516 EKSWAKSARKAKADV

-541 LDLKINGFTLAF
+541 LDLKFGSSTLVF
-553 NTAPADTMFRTQ
+553 NTPAADAMFRSQ
-565 MQRGIDALRATG
+565 VRVGVNALRATG

-582 LEVACMRP
+582 LEVPCMRP
-590 VDSKGGPVPALPQRG
+590 VTSKGGPVPALPQRG
-605 DDARTGH
+605 DDTRTGH

-636 WCTDPKI
+636 WCSDPKI

-665 ETIATSILQLPVT
+665 ETIATSILQLPVG

>member
-1 MNDQQQMG
+1 MNDQTKMG

-30 HIAWLPGGFL
+30 NVAWLPGGFL

-48 SGFLITSLLIEEREL
+48 SGFLITSLLIEERES
-63 NGGIDLKQFWIRR
+63 NHRINLKQFWIRR
-76 ARRLLPALFVMLSAT
+76 ARRLLPAFFVMLCAT
-91 AVCVAFFA
+91 AVCVAFYA
-99 KDSAPD
+99 TDSAPD
-105 FRRDVL
+105 FRRDML

-121 QIFAVK
+121 QIFAVD

-156 LLFAFIFGAKWMR
+156 LLFTLVFGAKWMR
-169 PKISGALLVACSGA
+169 PKISGVLLIACSGA
-183 VMVAT
+183 IIATT
-188 ALRFAQDNDM
+188 ALRFVEDNET
-198 RTNLLYLSTLTRSS
+198 RTNFLYLSTFTRSS
-212 GLLLGAAVAMLW
+212 GLLLGAAVALLW
-224 RPWRKT
+224 RPWRKIST
-230 SPSSWWR
+230 RFVLAR
-237 SFTADALAIVSI
+237 SMVADALAIVSI
-249 AVIGFIMATVHVADV
+249 AVIGYLMATVHVADA
-264 RMYQGGLA
+264 RLYQGGLA

-277 SAVVIAVVMRP
+277 SAVIVAVVMRP
-288 NGVFV
+288 NGLLIKRVFSYN
-293 QKLFSQEL
+293 F
-301 FVEIG
+301 FAEIG

-322 AHARDSGNRLAVALA
+322 AHARDSIDRLAIALA
-337 VTVIINEFVYQFV
+337 ATIIINEFVYQYV
-350 EIPTRQGALG
+350 EIPTRHGALG
-360 NWWRNRPQLGAMR
+360 NWWRNRQQLSAMQ
-373 RRLPVLIAAVVV
+373 RRLPVFVATVVV
-385 ASLGVTGFKVVG
+385 TSLGFTGVKVAG
-397 IEARDLAIDTST
+397 IQARDMSIDTSN
-409 ANVIFAVPT
+409 AKVEFAVPT
-418 TVANTG
+418 TVT
-424 TTLAPSV
+424 
-431 VDSSAS
+431 SAS
-437 STTPTTP
+437 SLPAASTT
-444 TSSTTIAVLP
+444 STTIAKLP

-460 GDSQAHALALNKP
+460 GDSQARSLAVNKP
-473 SGIEKTFVIADGSID
+473 SGIKKTFVITDGSID
-488 GCGIY
+488 GCGVY
-493 DRGVGVGGTNGNFR
+493 NKGVGVGGTNGNFR

-516 EKSWAKSATKAKADV
+516 EKSWAKSARKAKADV

-541 LDLKINGFTLAF
+541 LDLKFGSSTLVF
-553 NTAPADTMFRTQ
+553 NTPAADAMFRSQ
-565 MQRGIDALRATG
+565 VRVGVNALRATG

-582 LEVACMRP
+582 LEVPCMRP
-590 VDSKGGPVPALPQRG
+590 VTSKGGPVPALPQRG
-605 DDARTGH
+605 DDTRTGH

-636 WCTDPKI
+636 WCSDPKI

-665 ETIATSILQLPVT
+665 ETIATSILQLPVG

>member
-1 MNDQQQMG
+1 MNDQPHMG

-16 IRAFSVIAVMLYHA
+16 IRAFSVVAVMLYHA
-30 HIAWLPGGFL
+30 NIAWLPGGFL

-48 SGFLITSLLIEEREL
+48 SGFLITSLLIEERESTQR
-63 NGGIDLKQFWIRR
+63 IDLKQFWIRR

-91 AVCVAFFA
+91 AICVAFYA
-99 KDSAPD
+99 TDSAPD
-105 FRRDVL
+105 FRRDVF

-121 QIFAVK
+121 QIFAVD

-148 EQWYLIWP
+148 EQWYLMWP
-156 LLFAFIFGAKWMR
+156 LLFAFVFGAKWMR
-169 PKISGALLVACSGA
+169 PKISGVVLVVCSGA
-183 VMVAT
+183 VMAAT
-188 ALRFAQDNDM
+188 ALRFVQDNET
-198 RTNLLYLSTLTRSS
+198 RTNFLYLSTLTRSS

-224 RPWRKT
+224 RPWRKNAL
-230 SPSSWWR
+230 SSWWR
-237 SFTADALAIVSI
+237 SSIADALAIASI
-249 AVIGFIMATVHVADV
+249 VVIGVLMATVHVADPFL
-264 RMYQGGLA
+264 YQGGLA
-272 ATTIA
+272 ATTLA
-277 SAVVIAVVMRP
+277 SAVMVAVVMRP
-288 NGVFV
+288 NGLIVKRF
-293 QKLFSQEL
+293 FSQNF

-322 AHARDSGNRLAVALA
+322 VHARDSGNRFAVALA
-337 VTVIINEFVYQFV
+337 ATIIINEFVYQYV
-350 EIPTRQGALG
+350 EIPTRHGAIG
-360 NWWRNRPQLGAMR
+360 DWWRNRPQLSAVR
-373 RRLPVLIAAVVV
+373 RRLPVFVTAVVV
-385 ASLGVTGFKVVG
+385 ASLGITGVKVVG
-397 IEARDLAIDTST
+397 IEARDLSIDASSAT
-409 ANVIFAVPT
+409 VIFAVPT
-418 TVANTG
+418 TVANTS
-424 TTLAPSV
+424 TTLTPSV
-431 VDSSAS
+431 VGSPAS
-437 STTPTTP
+437 STT
-444 TSSTTIAVLP
+444 STTIAQLP

-460 GDSQAHALALNKP
+460 GDSQAHALAINKP
-473 SGIEKTFVIADGSID
+473 SGIEKTFAITDGSID
-488 GCGIY
+488 GCGVY
-493 DRGVGVGGTNGNFR
+493 DRGVGVGGTSGNFR

-516 EKSWAKSATKAKADV
+516 EKSWAKSATKARADV

-541 LDLKINGFTLAF
+541 LDLKINSFTFAM
-553 NTAPADTMFRTQ
+553 NTSPADTIFRTQ
-565 MQRGIDALRATG
+565 MKRGIDALRATG

-605 DDARTGH
+605 DDMRTGH

-636 WCTDPKI
+636 WCSDPKI

-665 ETIATSILQLPVT
+665 ETIANSILQLPVT